1 MTKEPGFCSQ
11 LGTLLQK
18 NIIIRVRTKIL
29 LVTELL
35 WPLIF
40 FLFLLLIRHSTVV
53 IKQPQCTYEPKA
65 LPSAGWFSLFQSY
78 FCTLSNKCVNHSI
91 SDMDLGAPGK
101 NLPINNFIAN
111 IRLAFYNES
120 VLRETLSFFDDVED
134 VVNKFSMLDSFQGN
148 FNGVNIADFF
158 TKGDDMMIDLIL
170 HDKGLEYDAIES
182 LLNSTLTRKFFTDF
196 IEEFDKKFKILK
208 LQRDDLPLQVISIL
222 NKMFCTE
229 ELFSNYISIRSNSNI
244 SESNLEME
252 KLLQNFMC
260 KKFPIEIFYR
270 RNVMN
275 RTAYI
280 EITNLI
286 LGNMTG
292 LKINATEANSLYITT
307 SQFFEKMKSSELANN
322 ALALW
327 KHFLLHSATNSSLA
341 KNSTL
346 KNLDLASHMFCGGT
360 LSGMDNIFKI
370 QKKLE
375 QLREQMIRTDPR
387 YIDTMRQ
394 SGVQL
399 GDDPN
404 IVLPWNLYNQ
414 TVICDQFEHEIIED
428 KCWLWLQQYNLPH
441 DFTMQ
446 LFTLF
451 RGYILVAPSSPIVNR
466 VMSDMSDQLV
476 LIDYFCQSFLHWYD
490 NMEKYAEVFKESK
503 FFKVV
508 GNFARFFITFHETA
522 NIFQNYTY
530 GEAILKLFY
539 KLSENN
545 WQNET
550 ITYMREHLSHLHNMI
565 KCFRQDRFVLMKS
578 ENEVE
583 RAASCLTKTYQY
595 FLGIVFD
602 ELDNNSTALPKFTK
616 YKIRM
621 ASYLVDS
628 TSQIMDSLWNPRPR
642 DRPFI
647 DLKYL
652 YFGFSF
658 VQDIVDRI
666 IISFHTNKT
675 APRVG
680 MYAQQFPS
688 NCDLIDLFIKSIER
702 SFPMFMTLS
711 WMFSVAITLKNM
723 VEEKQYRLKEFM
735 KIMGLKTSAYWLS
748 CQANLAAAVGALI
761 YFALF
766 LPYPSVLPYLK
777 NMTFLQQCSLCL
789 IAQVA
794 FGWGCS
800 FIALYEEG
808 MQGLQWSTLFLP
820 LTADHRL
827 SFGFVL
833 IMLIFD
839 GILYLIFTWYIE
851 NVFPGAY
858 GIPKP
863 WLFFF
868 QQKYWSRQKS
878 TFPVACDGISSETVT
893 VIHES
898 SCNPVGVAVRHL
910 TKVYDNKK
918 ALSNLSVNFY
928 DSEITSVLGPNGAGK
943 TTMMSII
950 CGLFPSTSG
959 SVIIYGKDI
968 LSSISEIRQSLGFC
982 PQHNILFDN
991 LTVEEHLWFY
1001 AKLKGMPTAEL
1012 NEEIENFLLNTKL
1025 RYKRKEISKNLSGG
1039 MKRKLSISIA
1049 FIAGSKTVVL
1059 DEPTTGVDPY
1069 SRRSIWD
1076 MLLKFKKGRT
1086 IILSTH
1092 YFDEAEILGDRI
1104 AIISEGSLKCSGSA
1118 MFLKTYYG
1126 SGYYLTLIKNSLGK
1140 LHLEKAQPEEL
1151 IKFVSNYI
1159 PNAKLVRCSAQE
1171 VKFMLPSVNLLE
1183 LKSLVT
1189 ALDSELKNI
1198 GCSSY
1203 GLSESSLEE
1212 IFRHEITESVKTNN
1226 THKKQKLTMPSFK
1239 YLRER
1244 IRSML
1249 SSISKSTTTYNAQSK
1264 YFKAGN
1270 TEKIAV
1276 YIDECNDS
1284 FDRRQRQQLKSDVK
1298 RTSKSEIA
1306 CHENDMIKNSSPAL
1320 LVRRHFS
1327 ENYPITFYESIWRCI
1342 LLQAAALF
1350 RKRALNFFRDWRTIL
1365 SVILLPIFLITLALY
1380 LMSLRFSSS
1389 YFDKEYQPLIL
1400 DSDLYGTS
1408 NYLFFAYFHSNFV
1421 SFYFFELYLFSDSKQ
1436 QFLYPYI
1443 TQMERHG
1450 PGNICMNRFSLE
1462 NSISQCSP
1470 DISESDISWNISK
1483 LSYEN
1488 SSKCFCGK
1496 DNTYICSENAYSFQP
1511 PVLKSPF
1518 GSIVNMSTL
1527 NITEWLTMTEK
1538 TYRKKRYGGFSTGLP
1553 SVITVENSYTDLNET
1568 VQLLKERILKFFQ
1581 STNINMTILQNSGI
1595 HIPTF
1600 DTGVFINLMEDMIP
1614 QYNVKVWFNNQGWAA
1629 FPAYFSAFSNAY
1641 LRGNLPSDSDSDE
1654 YGIAVTNHP
1663 IKGYQKSSLTQEK
1676 KNSVAAELAMCV
1688 AILLAFCSVTAG
1700 FCLPVVEDQNSDS
1713 KHLQFISGM
1722 RPWVYWFVNFAFDM
1736 SVYIFTVTLTV
1747 IILIAFNE
1755 EPYVATSYAILF
1767 MFTIF
1772 IAFGLGML
1780 PIVYLLSQL
1789 FKSPSLAFVTVLI
1802 IGFFIGSITNVLTT
1816 AFEILGVE
1824 DENLHNLSMHMKN
1837 AFVIFPQYNL
1847 ARALSD
1853 IKITYHF
1860 YSSANRILDRHYFAD
1875 LISWQV
1881 SGKALFITVV
1891 EGFVSFMVLM
1901 ITEHCCYL
1909 FKNQQV
1915 YLHLL
1920 ICLECKK
1927 ELQFSESNKVS
1938 SLEDDD
1944 GNVTAEQRH
1953 ALKGACADNAIKV
1966 VNLSKVYHTCSSI
1979 ARKSQ
1984 VVVNDLNFEVLQGEC
1999 FGLLGHNGAGK
2010 TTTFKMITGKC
2021 SISQGCVYFA
2031 KTHAPRSN
2039 WKSITDIGYCPQ
2051 FDALDERLTG
2061 REILQ
2066 FYADIRSMCRK
2077 CKDAAVLHYIW
2088 RLGLNSHADRLIR
2101 TYSGGLKRRLST
2113 AISLIGNPRIILLDE
2128 PTASMDPESRRLI
2141 WDVILERINL
2151 GQSVLLTSNS
2161 MEECEILCNR
2171 VGIMSNGSFKCL
2183 DAIQE
2188 LKEKYGKGYVIA
2200 ISLKA
2205 GNEWQM
2211 DSMIQEL
2218 KDRLKL
2224 ASDHTKVSDIISC
2237 ISALKEIFCIDGCAL
2252 NQTSLDDVFVSLVEH
2267 VLHLQLSF
2275 VDGLYS
2281 SKLCTVFYLH
2291 GVCQTVEN
2299 VVVEKLLNSF
2309 SSQSVYEPKALSS
2322 AGIFSMFQSY
2332 FCTLPNK
2339 CLNYTT
2345 DDWDLGPVSRKL
2357 PINDFI
2363 SGFRKSMK
2371 KQIAFNKTIEILDY
2385 SKLLIDQFW
2394 SFSEYQNDFES
2405 VELMKLYNLTGASGA
2420 LRLLAITLGIENV
2433 NVSRHFFE
2441 DLLKSY
2447 SETFAV
2453 DKQEVVETF
2462 NKKSFKLLCEE
2473 SKAERYFLVNSNKT
2487 STTPRDVHKAL
2498 CLLSGFAD
2506 TKSTPNLDM
2515 FLIDHILN
2523 NLTGYEIGFQKFL
2536 YLANVLESYVQ
2547 ITKKFSF
2554 IPAGVDLVEQFL
2566 NYNAPT
2572 NLKNDSVMKRLD
2584 FLSHIFCGAELT
2596 GLDEILKSQK
2606 KLEQLREDMV
2616 RTDPRNIDARREQ
2629 LFSRKNENGLP
2640 WNLKN
2645 STVCSRYKHSDIGT
2659 REDKCW
2665 LWLQSY
2671 SLPHEFAAQLYT
2683 LFRGYIFVSPRS
2695 PVVEK
2700 IVEKM
2705 KSRLDVVAAFKDI
2718 LLSTFENLEIYRT
2731 KFESSKLSKA
2741 SKNFARLMKNINS
2754 IVNLFEND
2762 TRQDEKL
2769 KLIDFF
2775 SNELWRNASLENFNS
2790 SFLQTYNILKCFLCD
2805 RFVIVDS
2812 EKDLEQDGSCLTKT
2826 FHFFAG
2832 IVFPQLNSSSL
2843 TLPKYTKYKIRMSH
2857 YLVDKTAQI
2866 SDKIWNPRPRDRPFL
2881 DLRYLYFG
2889 FSFMQDYI
2897 DSIILSMHVN
2907 KSAAR
2912 FGIYAQQFPSNC
2924 HRIDTFIKAIERSM
2938 PMFMTLSWMFSV
2950 ALILKNIVHEKQ
2962 FRLKEFMKIMGLY
2975 NSAHWLAW
2983 FLQSFIMLLISSLM
2997 IVLVVSYGNVL
3008 KYTDMGCLLVFFVAY
3023 AFAIIPQCF
3032 LMSTMFNQA
3041 NVAAGLGTL
3050 LYFALFL
3057 PYPAMLP
3064 YAEYMT
3070 NTHLFFS
3077 CLIPQIAFGWG
3088 CSILAS
3094 FEEAK
3099 IGLKWSTF
3107 THSLSAMSYLNFF
3120 AMISMLL
3127 FDGAL
3132 FFVLTW
3138 YIENVYPG
3146 THGIPKPWHFF
3157 LMPSYWTG
3165 CKTDKENKSKVV
3177 YSALESK
3184 TQENCNLEVG
3194 VSVRNLT
3201 KIYGSGN
3208 KSKCSLNN
3216 LSVDFYANQIT
3227 AVLGPNGAGKTTM
3240 MSIMCG
3246 LFPPTSG
3253 NVLVYNQDIMSN
3265 LAEVRRSVGFCP
3277 QHNVLFDTLTVEEHL
3292 QFYASLKRLTGTEQK
3307 LQIQDLLKQ
3316 TKLMNKRNAYSKH
3329 LSGGMKRKLSIAIAF
3344 LGSSKTVIL
3353 DEPTAGVDPYSR
3365 RSIWDL
3371 LLKCKKDRT
3380 IILSTHFF
3388 DEAEL
3393 LGDRIAIIC
3402 AGKLKCCGSPVFLK
3416 QLYKSGCNLNLALSQ
3431 ADLKNN
3437 GNTTATL
3444 VDFVC
3449 GFVPDAKLVKCSPQ
3463 EIQFTFPTVDLLE
3476 LKSLI
3481 TELDAKLAN
3490 LKCSSYG
3497 LAEGGIEKIFLQEV
3511 ALSKE
3516 DEQLPS
3522 QQQGFSAQKSLSGK
3536 EEKLASKLSSDKTP
3550 EKKQSPHAV
3559 NGLNLEKENFFEDR
3573 FYHSSLPDSKKSAV
3587 TSEQCKTYFESIWLQ
3602 VDGFLK
3608 KRMLNLVRD
3617 WRACVAVQ
3625 HCYVFKIILPVF
3637 LVALALYLLSLRFS
3651 EVLFN
3656 LDYRPITVD
3665 ETVYGRNTY
3674 MFYSSVGNEHNS
3686 VNKYFQTIIE
3696 DIMKHGMGNR
3706 RKKQQR
3712 WLSNVKQNRTFSE
3725 PVTEMKKENLTK
3737 CFCDEDNTYF
3747 CPKNAYPF
3755 KPPERITS
3763 FGENLVDMTNL
3774 SIANW
3779 ILMTEKKYRMKRYGG
3794 ISLVTLPHEVTE
3806 ISATKTGKDWDR
3818 LYTHLMEFFES
3829 MGFNNTSLPVDGT
3842 PIPEWNMTRLETVLN
3857 QVTPKYNI
3865 KIWFNNQGWV
3875 ALPVYTNIFFNAH
3888 LRAALPEAENPDDY
3902 GIEVINHPIRNP
3914 LEVSVSDGSS
3924 VAAEMALSVSILI
3937 AFCSVTAGT
3946 CLFTVEDRSSE
3957 CKHLQFVSG
3966 MRRWLYWII
3975 NFIFDLII
3983 FMVAVGLLLV
3993 ILHFFNET
4001 PYIGSAHAILAT
4013 LAHLMAFGIGIIPI
4027 VYCISQLF
4035 KSSTL
4040 AYVSVMVAGFFI
4052 GSITNVLTTSFEI
4065 LGAEDEYLNYLS
4077 RMLKAYFVIFPQYN
4091 LARGFTD
4098 IKIMYHFYVS
4108 SGKPMGYEY
4117 YVDLLEWDILG
4128 KFIFA
4133 FISEGVLAFFILLI
4147 LEYHYELIEFWK
4159 SICINISIH
4168 KDCDESLE
4176 EVYSGNASSV
4186 ALKVTDLT
4194 KIYGNWFQNTNKQ
4207 FTAVNKLCFEV
4218 HRGECFGL
4226 LGHNGAGKTTTFK
4239 MITRRCSVTS
4249 GSVLFPA
4256 KKRDSMKY
4264 QSEIGYCPQ
4273 FDALDPRLTARETL
4287 LFYAKIKGIQKE
4299 FQNPVVNYF
4308 IHRLKIEA
4316 YADRLVG
4323 KYSGGIKRR
4332 LSTAIA
4338 LIGNPYI
4345 ILLDEPTAGMDAESR
4360 RFLWDV
4366 ILERVH
4372 CGHSVLFTS
4381 NSMEE
4386 CEVLCNRVGIMAH
4399 GKFKCL
4405 DTIHG
4410 LKEKYGHTYVLTIKL
4425 EAGSDMNT
4433 LKEEIEKMLPNSK
4446 VLEEHINL
4454 LKFQIP
4460 ATKDTVS
4467 RIIKC
4472 VAYLKGKFNIEG
4484 HSLMQTSLDDVFVA
4498 LAEEHVHFD

>member
-1 MTKEPGFCSQ
+1 MTKEPRFCTQ

-18 NIIIRVRTKIL
+18 NIIIRVRSKT
-29 LVTELL
+29 
-35 WPLIF
+35 F
-40 FLFLLLIRHSTVV
+40 HG
-53 IKQPQCTYEPKA
+53 TYEPKA

-101 NLPINNFIAN
+101 NLPINNFISN
-111 IRLAFYNES
+111 LRLTFYNEN
-120 VLRETLSFFDDVED
+120 VIQETLSFLDDVED
-134 VVNKFSMLDSFQGN
+134 IVNKFSMLDSFQDN

-158 TKGDDMMIDLIL
+158 TKGDDMMIDLVL
-170 HDKGLEYDAIES
+170 HDKGLEYDAIEI
-182 LLNSTLTRKFFTDF
+182 LLNSTLTRDFFTDF
-196 IEEFDKKFKILK
+196 IEEFYKKFQTLK
-208 LQRDDLPLQVISIL
+208 LQRDDLPLVVMNIL
-222 NKMFCTE
+222 NKMLCTGE
-229 ELFSNYISIRSNSNI
+229 SFSNYISIRSSFNI
-244 SESNLEME
+244 SESNLKME
-252 KLLQNFMC
+252 KLLQNFLC
-260 KKFPIEIFYR
+260 EKFPIEIFFQP
-270 RNVMN
+270 NVIN
-275 RTAYI
+275 RTARV

-292 LKINATEANSLYITT
+292 LKINTTEANSLFITT

-341 KNSTL
+341 NDSTF
-346 KNLDLASHMFCGGT
+346 KNLDLASHMFCGGK

-414 TVICDQFEHEIIED
+414 TVLCDHFEHEIIED

-466 VMSDMSDQLV
+466 VMSDMSNQLV

-490 NMEKYAEVFKESK
+490 NMEKYVDVFNESK

-508 GNFARFFITFHETA
+508 DNFARFFITLHETA

-539 KLSENN
+539 KLSENS
-545 WQNET
+545 WQNKT
-550 ITYMREHLSHLHNMI
+550 VTYMREHLSHLHNMI

-583 RAASCLTKTYQY
+583 RAASCLTKTYQF
-595 FLGIVFD
+595 FLGIIFD

-675 APRVG
+675 APKVG
-680 MYAQQFPS
+680 MYAQQFPT

-735 KIMGLKTSAYWLS
+735 KIMGLKTT
-748 CQANLAAAVGALI
+748 NLAASVGALI

-777 NMTFLQQCSLCL
+777 NMTVLQQCSLCL

-839 GILYLIFTWYIE
+839 GILYLMFTWYIE

-858 GIPKP
+858 GISKP

-878 TFPVACDGISSETVT
+878 TLPVACDEINSQTVT

-910 TKVYDNKK
+910 TKVYDNKKACKK

-968 LSSISEIRQSLGFC
+968 LSNVSEIRQSLGFC

-1012 NEEIENFLLNTKL
+1012 NEEIEKFLLNTKL

-1076 MLLKFKKGRT
+1076 MLLQFKKGRT

-1126 SGYYLTLIKNSLGK
+1126 SGYYLTLIKNSFGK
-1140 LHLEKAQPEEL
+1140 SHLQKTQPEEL
-1151 IKFVSNYI
+1151 IKFVSDYI

-1212 IFRHEITESVKTNN
+1212 IFRHEIKESLKANN
-1226 THKKQKLTMPSFK
+1226 TPRKQKLTMPSFK
-1239 YLRER
+1239 YLREG

-1249 SSISKSTTTYNAQSK
+1249 SSISKSTTTYNTQSK

-1276 YIDECNDS
+1276 YIDEYNDS
-1284 FDRRQRQQLKSDVK
+1284 FDRSQRQQFKSDVK
-1298 RTSKSEIA
+1298 RTSKYETA
-1306 CHENDMIKNSSPAL
+1306 CHENEMIKNSASTLP
-1320 LVRRHFS
+1320 VRGHFS
-1327 ENYPITFYESIWRCI
+1327 ENYKITFYESVWRCI
-1342 LLQAAALF
+1342 VLQAAALF

-1365 SVILLPIFLITLALY
+1365 SVILMPILLITLALY

-1389 YFDKEYQPLIL
+1389 YFEKEYQPLIL
-1400 DSDLYGTS
+1400 DSDLYGSS
-1408 NYLFFAYFHSNFV
+1408 NYLFFA
-1421 SFYFFELYLFSDSKQ
+1421 DSKQ

-1443 TQMERHG
+1443 TQMQRHG
-1450 PGNICMNRFSLE
+1450 PGNICMNRLSLK
-1462 NSISQCSP
+1462 NSESLCSP
-1470 DISESDISWNISK
+1470 DISESDISWNISN

-1511 PVLKSPF
+1511 QVVKSPF
-1518 GSIVNMSTL
+1518 SSIINMSTL

-1553 SVITVENSYTDLNET
+1553 SMITVENSYTDLNET
-1568 VQLLKERILKFFQ
+1568 VQLLKDRILKFFQ
-1581 STNINMTILQNSGI
+1581 STNINITILQNGDM

-1600 DTGVFINLMEDMIP
+1600 DTDVIIKLMEDVIP

-1629 FPAYFSAFSNAY
+1629 FPAYLSAFSNAY
-1641 LRGNLPSDSDSDE
+1641 LRGNLPSNFDADE
-1654 YGIAVTNHP
+1654 YGIAVINHP

-1700 FCLPVVEDQNSDS
+1700 FCLPLVEDQNSDS

-1755 EPYVATSYAILF
+1755 EPYVATSYAVLF

-1789 FKSPSLAFVTVLI
+1789 FKSASLAFVTILI

-1824 DENLHNLSMHMKN
+1824 DENLHNLSVHMKN

-1860 YSSANRILDRHYFAD
+1860 YSSASRILDQHYFAD

-1881 SGKALFITVV
+1881 SGKALFITLV
-1891 EGFVSFMVLM
+1891 EGFVSIMVLM

-1909 FKNQQV
+1909 
-1915 YLHLL
+1915 
-1920 ICLECKK
+1920 K
-1927 ELQFSESNKVS
+1927 EVEFSESNKVS
-1938 SLEDDD
+1938 SSEDDD
-1944 GNVTAEQRH
+1944 ENVTAEQRH
-1953 ALKGACADNAIKV
+1953 ALKGACADNALKV

-2021 SISQGCVYFA
+2021 SISQGC
-2031 KTHAPRSN
+2031 
-2039 WKSITDIGYCPQ
+2039 
-2051 FDALDERLTG
+2051 
-2061 REILQ
+2061 
-2066 FYADIRSMCRK
+2066 
-2077 CKDAAVLHYIW
+2077 AVLHYIW
-2088 RLGLNSHADRLIR
+2088 RLGLNSHADCLIR

-2188 LKEKYGKGYVIA
+2188 LKEKYGKGYIIA
-2200 ISLKA
+2200 LSLKA

-2218 KDRLKL
+2218 KDRLKIAVLTERHVNML

-2252 NQTSLDDVFVSLVEH
+2252 NQTSLDDCVTLAVAICGRFIK
-2267 VLHLQLSF
+2267 F
-2275 VDGLYS
+2275 RG
-2281 SKLCTVFYLH
+2281 
-2291 GVCQTVEN
+2291 
-2299 VVVEKLLNSF
+2299 
-2309 SSQSVYEPKALSS
+2309 VYEPKALSS

-2339 CLNYTT
+2339 CLNHIT

-2385 SKLLIDQFW
+2385 SKMLIDQFW

-2405 VELMKLYNLTGASGA
+2405 VELMKLYNWTGTSGAS
-2420 LRLLAITLGIENV
+2420 RLLAIALGIKHV

-2447 SETFAV
+2447 CKTFAV
-2453 DKQEVVETF
+2453 DKQAVVETF
-2462 NKKSFKLLCEE
+2462 NKNSFKLLCEE

-2498 CLLSGFAD
+2498 CMVSSFAD
-2506 TKSTPNLDM
+2506 SKSTPNLDM
-2515 FLIDHILN
+2515 LLIDRIFN
-2523 NLTGYEIGFQKFL
+2523 NLTGFEIGFEKFL
-2536 YLANVLESYVQ
+2536 YLANVVESYVQ
-2547 ITKKFSF
+2547 AAKEFPF
-2554 IPAGVDLVEQFL
+2554 IPAGVDLVEQLL
-2566 NYNAPT
+2566 NYNAST
-2572 NLKNDSVMKRLD
+2572 NLKNDSVMERLD

-2629 LFSRKNENGLP
+2629 LFSRRNENGLP

-2645 STVCSRYKHSDIGT
+2645 STVCSRYKHNDI
-2659 REDKCW
+2659 EDKCW

-2683 LFRGYIFVSPRS
+2683 LFRGYILVSPRS

-2700 IVEKM
+2700 VVENM

-2731 KFESSKLSKA
+2731 KFESSKLSIA

-2762 TRQDEKL
+2762 TRHYEKL

-2775 SNELWRNASLENFNS
+2775 SNELWRNASLENFNN
-2790 SFLQTYNILKCFLCD
+2790 SFSQTYNILKCFLCD

-2907 KSAAR
+2907 KSATR
-2912 FGIYAQQFPSNC
+2912 FGIFAQQFPSNC

-2983 FLQSFIMLLISSLM
+2983 FMQSFIMLLISSLM

-3008 KYTDMGCLLVFFVAY
+3008 KYTDMAY
-3023 AFAIIPQCF
+3023 SFAIIPQCF

-3070 NTHLFFS
+3070 N

-3120 AMISMLL
+3120 AMILMLL

-3132 FFVLTW
+3132 CFVLTW
-3138 YIENVYPG
+3138 YIENIYPG
-3146 THGIPKPWHFF
+3146 AHGIPKPWHFF

-3165 CKTDKENKSKVV
+3165 SNTDKENKSKVV

-3184 TQENCNLEVG
+3184 TQEHCNLEVG

-3208 KSKCSLNN
+3208 KRKCSLNN

-3227 AVLGPNGAGKTTM
+3227 SVLGPNGAGKTTM

-3265 LAEVRRSVGFCP
+3265 LTEVRRSVGFCP

-3292 QFYASLKRLTGTEQK
+3292 QFYASLKRLNGTEQK
-3307 LQIQDLLKQ
+3307 LQIEDLLKQ

-3344 LGSSKTVIL
+3344 IGSSKTVIL

-3402 AGKLKCCGSPVFLK
+3402 AGKLKCCGSAVFLK

-3431 ADLKNN
+3431 ADLQND
-3437 GNTTATL
+3437 GNTTAAL

-3463 EIQFTFPTVDLLE
+3463 EIQFTFPTVNLLE

-3481 TELDAKLAN
+3481 TELDAKLAS

-3516 DEQLPS
+3516 DQQLQS
-3522 QQQGFSAQKSLSGK
+3522 QQQAFSGQKSLLEK
-3536 EEKLASKLSSDKTP
+3536 EQKLASKLSSNETP
-3550 EKKQSPHAV
+3550 ENKQSPDAV
-3559 NGLNLEKENFFEDR
+3559 KGLDLEKENSVEDS
-3573 FYHSSLPDSKKSAV
+3573 FYHPSLRDSKKSAV

-3608 KRMLNLVRD
+3608 KRMLNFVRD
-3617 WRACVAVQ
+3617 WRV
-3625 HCYVFKIILPVF
+3625 ILPVF

-3656 LDYRPITVD
+3656 LDYRPIAVD
-3665 ETVYGRNTY
+3665 ETIYGHNTY
-3674 MFYSSVGNEHNS
+3674 MFYSHYWGYNEAWYGESTHS
-3686 VNKYFQTIIE
+3686 E
-3696 DIMKHGMGNR
+3696 
-3706 RKKQQR
+3706 
-3712 WLSNVKQNRTFSE
+3712 VKQNWTFSE
-3725 PVTEMKKENLTK
+3725 PVAEMKKENLTK
-3737 CFCDEDNTYF
+3737 CFCGEDNTYF

-3755 KPPERITS
+3755 KPPERVTS
-3763 FGENLVDMTNL
+3763 FGEKLVDMTNL

-3794 ISLVTLPHEVTE
+3794 ISLVTLPHKVTE
-3806 ISATKTGKDWDR
+3806 ISTTKTGKDWDR
-3818 LYTHLMEFFES
+3818 LYTRLMEFFEFV
-3829 MGFNNTSLPVDGT
+3829 GFNNASLPIDGT
-3842 PIPEWNMTRLETVLN
+3842 PLPEWNMTRLENVLN
-3857 QVTPKYNI
+3857 QVAPKYNI

-3888 LRAALPEAENPDDY
+3888 LRASLPEAENPDDY

-3914 LEVSVSDGSS
+3914 LEVSMSEGFMHYVFTQ
-3924 VAAEMALSVSILI
+3924 ILRY
-3937 AFCSVTAGT
+3937 S
-3946 CLFTVEDRSSE
+3946 
-3957 CKHLQFVSG
+3957 
-3966 MRRWLYWII
+3966 Y
-3975 NFIFDLII
+3975 
-3983 FMVAVGLLLV
+3983 AVLDCASMKAH
-3993 ILHFFNET
+3993 ILHFQTCLDQLPSFWNR
-4001 PYIGSAHAILAT
+4001 
-4013 LAHLMAFGIGIIPI
+4013 GIG
-4027 VYCISQLF
+4027 
-4035 KSSTL
+4035 
-4040 AYVSVMVAGFFI
+4040 A
-4052 GSITNVLTTSFEI
+4052 
-4065 LGAEDEYLNYLS
+4065 
-4077 RMLKAYFVIFPQYN
+4077 
-4091 LARGFTD
+4091 
-4098 IKIMYHFYVS
+4098 
-4108 SGKPMGYEY
+4108 
-4117 YVDLLEWDILG
+4117 
-4128 KFIFA
+4128 
-4133 FISEGVLAFFILLI
+4133 
-4147 LEYHYELIEFWK
+4147 
-4159 SICINISIH
+4159 
-4168 KDCDESLE
+4168 
-4176 EVYSGNASSV
+4176 
-4186 ALKVTDLT
+4186 
-4194 KIYGNWFQNTNKQ
+4194 
-4207 FTAVNKLCFEV
+4207 
-4218 HRGECFGL
+4218 
-4226 LGHNGAGKTTTFK
+4226 
-4239 MITRRCSVTS
+4239 
-4249 GSVLFPA
+4249 
-4256 KKRDSMKY
+4256 
-4264 QSEIGYCPQ
+4264 
-4273 FDALDPRLTARETL
+4273 
-4287 LFYAKIKGIQKE
+4287 
-4299 FQNPVVNYF
+4299 
-4308 IHRLKIEA
+4308 
-4316 YADRLVG
+4316 
-4323 KYSGGIKRR
+4323 
-4332 LSTAIA
+4332 
-4338 LIGNPYI
+4338 
-4345 ILLDEPTAGMDAESR
+4345 
-4360 RFLWDV
+4360 
-4366 ILERVH
+4366 
-4372 CGHSVLFTS
+4372 
-4381 NSMEE
+4381 
-4386 CEVLCNRVGIMAH
+4386 AH
-4399 GKFKCL
+4399 
-4405 DTIHG
+4405 
-4410 LKEKYGHTYVLTIKL
+4410 
-4425 EAGSDMNT
+4425 
-4433 LKEEIEKMLPNSK
+4433 
-4446 VLEEHINL
+4446 
-4454 LKFQIP
+4454 
-4460 ATKDTVS
+4460 
-4467 RIIKC
+4467 
-4472 VAYLKGKFNIEG
+4472 
-4484 HSLMQTSLDDVFVA
+4484 
-4498 LAEEHVHFD
+4498 

>member
-1 MTKEPGFCSQ
+1 MTKEPRFCSQ

-78 FCTLSNKCVNHSI
+78 FCTLSNKCVNYSI

-101 NLPINNFIAN
+101 NLPINNFITN
-111 IRLAFYNES
+111 LRLTFYNET
-120 VLRETLSFFDDVED
+120 VLQNTLSFLDDVED
-134 VVNKFSMLDSFQGN
+134 IVNKFSMLDSFQDN

-158 TKGDDMMIDLIL
+158 TKGDDMMIDLVL
-170 HDKGLEYDAIES
+170 HDKGLEYDAIEI
-182 LLNSTLTRKFFTDF
+182 LLNSTLTRDFFTDF
-196 IEEFDKKFKILK
+196 IEEFYKKFKTLK
-208 LQRDDLPLQVISIL
+208 LQRDDLPLVVMNIL
-222 NKMFCTE
+222 NKMLCTE
-229 ELFSNYISIRSNSNI
+229 GSFSNYISIRSNFTI
-244 SESNLEME
+244 SESNLKME
-252 KLLQNFMC
+252 KLLQNFLC
-260 KKFPIEIFYR
+260 EKFPIEIFLQP
-270 RNVMN
+270 NVIN
-275 RTAYI
+275 RTAQV

-292 LKINATEANSLYITT
+292 LKINTTEANSLFITT

-322 ALALW
+322 VLALW

-341 KNSTL
+341 NDSTF
-346 KNLDLASHMFCGGT
+346 KNLDLASHMFCGGK

-399 GDDPN
+399 GDDLN

-414 TVICDQFEHEIIED
+414 TVICDHFEHEIIED

-466 VMSDMSDQLV
+466 VMSDMSNQLAM
-476 LIDYFCQSFLHWYD
+476 IDYFCQSFLHWYD
-490 NMEKYAEVFKESK
+490 NMEKYVDVFNESK

-508 GNFARFFITFHETA
+508 DNFARFFITLHETA

-545 WQNET
+545 WQNKT
-550 ITYMREHLSHLHNMI
+550 VAYLREHLSHLHNMI
-565 KCFRQDRFVLMKS
+565 KCFRQDRFLLMKS

-583 RAASCLTKTYQY
+583 RAASCLTKTYQF
-595 FLGIVFD
+595 FLGIIFD
-602 ELDNNSTALPKFTK
+602 ELANSSTALPKFTK

-675 APRVG
+675 AKKVG
-680 MYAQQFPS
+680 MYAQQFPT

-748 CQANLAAAVGALI
+748 WFIQTFVMLLLSACLIVITQGNILQYTDASCLFLFLAAYAFSIVSQCFFISTLFSQANLAASVGALI

-878 TFPVACDGISSETVT
+878 ALPVACDEINSQTVT

-910 TKVYDNKK
+910 TKVYDNKKACKK

-968 LSSISEIRQSLGFC
+968 LSNVSEIRQSLGFC

-1012 NEEIENFLLNTKL
+1012 NEEIEKFLLNTKL

-1076 MLLKFKKGRT
+1076 MLLQFKKGRT

-1126 SGYYLTLIKNSLGK
+1126 SGYYLTLIKNSFGK
-1140 LHLEKAQPEEL
+1140 SHLQKSQPEEL
-1151 IKFVSNYI
+1151 IKFVSDYI

-1183 LKSLVT
+1183 LKPLVT
-1189 ALDSELKNI
+1189 ALDLELKNI

-1212 IFRHEITESVKTNN
+1212 IFRHEIKESVKANN
-1226 THKKQKLTMPSFK
+1226 TPKQQKLTMPSFK

-1249 SSISKSTTTYNAQSK
+1249 SSISKSTTTYNTQSK

-1276 YIDECNDS
+1276 YIDEYNDS
-1284 FDRRQRQQLKSDVK
+1284 FDRSKRQQFKSDVK
-1298 RTSKSEIA
+1298 RTSKYETA
-1306 CHENDMIKNSSPAL
+1306 CHENETIKNSAPAL
-1320 LVRRHFS
+1320 PASGYFS
-1327 ENYPITFYESIWRCI
+1327 ENCSITFYESVWRCI
-1342 LLQAAALF
+1342 VLQAAALF

-1365 SVILLPIFLITLALY
+1365 SVILLPILLITLALY

-1389 YFDKEYQPLIL
+1389 YFEKEYQPLII
-1400 DSDLYGTS
+1400 DSDLYGSS
-1408 NYLFFAYFHSNFV
+1408 NYLFFA
-1421 SFYFFELYLFSDSKQ
+1421 DSKQ
-1436 QFLYPYI
+1436 QFLHPYI
-1443 TQMERHG
+1443 TQMQRHG
-1450 PGNICMNRFSLE
+1450 PGNICMDRLSLK
-1462 NSISQCSP
+1462 NSELQCTP
-1470 DISESDISWNISK
+1470 DTSEPDISWNISN

-1511 PVLKSPF
+1511 QVVKSSF
-1518 GSIVNMSTL
+1518 SLIVNMSTL

-1553 SVITVENSYTDLNET
+1553 SVMTVENSYTDLNET
-1568 VQLLKERILKFFQ
+1568 AQLLKGRILKFFQ
-1581 STNINMTILQNSGI
+1581 STNINITILQNSGI

-1600 DTGVFINLMEDMIP
+1600 DTDVFIKLMEDVIP

-1629 FPAYFSAFSNAY
+1629 FPAYLSAFSNAY
-1641 LRGNLPSDSDSDE
+1641 LRGNLPSDFDADE
-1654 YGIAVTNHP
+1654 YGISVINHP

-1700 FCLPVVEDQNSDS
+1700 FCLPLVEDQNSDS

-1736 SVYIFTVTLTV
+1736 SVYIFTVILTV

-1755 EPYVATSYAILF
+1755 EPYVATSYAVLF

-1789 FKSPSLAFVTVLI
+1789 FKSASLAFVTVLI
-1802 IGFFIGSITNVLTT
+1802 IGFFIGSITN
-1816 AFEILGVE
+1816 
-1824 DENLHNLSMHMKN
+1824 NLHNLSVHMKN

-1860 YSSANRILDRHYFAD
+1860 YSSANRILDQHYFAD

-1881 SGKALFITVV
+1881 SGKALFITLV
-1891 EGFVSFMVLM
+1891 EGFVSIMVLM

-1915 YLHLL
+1915 YLP
-1920 ICLECKK
+1920 ICFQYKNEAEFL
-1927 ELQFSESNKVS
+1927 ESNKVS
-1938 SLEDDD
+1938 SSEDDD
-1944 GNVTAEQRH
+1944 ENGTAEQRH
-1953 ALKGACADNAIKV
+1953 ALKGACADNALKV
-1966 VNLSKVYHTCSSI
+1966 VNLSKVYHNCSSI
-1979 ARKSQ
+1979 ACKSQ

-2021 SISQGCVYFA
+2021 SISQGCVQFA
-2031 KTHAPRSN
+2031 KPHTPRSN
-2039 WKSITDIGYCPQ
+2039 CRSITDIGYCPQ
-2051 FDALDERLTG
+2051 FDALDDRLTG

-2088 RLGLNSHADRLIR
+2088 RLGLNSHADCLIK

-2188 LKEKYGKGYVIA
+2188 LKEKYGKGYIIA
-2200 ISLKA
+2200 LSLKA

-2218 KDRLKL
+2218 KDRLKTAVLTERHVNIL

-2267 VLHLQLSF
+2267 YDARRDDDCDSVLPAWS
-2275 VDGLYS
+2275 
-2281 SKLCTVFYLH
+2281 
-2291 GVCQTVEN
+2291 
-2299 VVVEKLLNSF
+2299 LLDNLKR
-2309 SSQSVYEPKALSS
+2309 VYEPKALSS

-2339 CLNYTT
+2339 CLNHIT

-2363 SGFRKSMK
+2363 SGFRKSTK

-2385 SKLLIDQFW
+2385 SKILIDQFW
-2394 SFSEYQNDFES
+2394 SFSEYQNDFVS
-2405 VELMKLYNLTGASGA
+2405 VELMKLYNWTGTSAAS
-2420 LRLLAITLGIENV
+2420 RLLAVALGIKDV

-2447 SETFAV
+2447 CNTFAV
-2453 DKQEVVETF
+2453 DKQAVVETF
-2462 NKKSFKLLCEE
+2462 NEKSFKLLCEE

-2487 STTPRDVHKAL
+2487 KTAPKDVHKAL
-2498 CLLSGFAD
+2498 CMVSSFAD
-2506 TKSTPNLDM
+2506 RKSTPNLDM
-2515 FLIDHILN
+2515 LLIDHIFN
-2523 NLTGYEIGFQKFL
+2523 NLTGFEIGFQKFL
-2536 YLANVLESYVQ
+2536 YLANVVESYVQ
-2547 ITKKFSF
+2547 AAKEFPF
-2554 IPAGVDLVEQFL
+2554 IPAGVDLVEQLL
-2566 NYNAPT
+2566 NYNAST
-2572 NLKNDSVMKRLD
+2572 SLKNDSVMERLD
-2584 FLSHIFCGAELT
+2584 FLSHIFCGAKLT

-2645 STVCSRYKHSDIGT
+2645 STVCSRYKHSDI
-2659 REDKCW
+2659 EDKCW

-2683 LFRGYIFVSPRS
+2683 LFRGYILVSPRS

-2700 IVEKM
+2700 VVEKM

-2731 KFESSKLSKA
+2731 KFESSKLSIA

-2762 TRQDEKL
+2762 TRQYEKL

-2790 SFLQTYNILKCFLCD
+2790 SFSQTYNILKCFLCD

-2907 KSAAR
+2907 KSATR
-2912 FGIYAQQFPSNC
+2912 FGIFAQQFPSNC

-2975 NSAHWLAW
+2975 DSTHWLAW
-2983 FLQSFIMLLISSLM
+2983 FMQSFIMLLISSIM
-2997 IVLVVSYGNVL
+2997 IILVVSYGNVL
-3008 KYTDMGCLLVFFVAY
+3008 KYTDMGCLLVFLVAY
-3023 AFAIIPQCF
+3023 SFAIIPQCF

-3070 NTHLFFS
+3070 NVHLFLS

-3099 IGLKWSTF
+3099 IG
-3107 THSLSAMSYLNFF
+3107 A
-3120 AMISMLL
+3120 
-3127 FDGAL
+3127 
-3132 FFVLTW
+3132 
-3138 YIENVYPG
+3138 
-3146 THGIPKPWHFF
+3146 HGIPKPWHFF

-3165 CKTDKENKSKVV
+3165 SNTDKENKSKVV
-3177 YSALESK
+3177 HSTLESK
-3184 TQENCNLEVG
+3184 TQEHCNLEVG

-3208 KSKCSLNN
+3208 KRKCSLNN

-3227 AVLGPNGAGKTTM
+3227 SVLGPNGAGKTTM
-3240 MSIMCG
+3240 MSVMCG

-3253 NVLVYNQDIMSN
+3253 NVLIYNQDIMSN
-3265 LAEVRRSVGFCP
+3265 LTEVRRSVGFCP

-3292 QFYASLKRLTGTEQK
+3292 QFYSSLKRLSGIEQK
-3307 LQIQDLLKQ
+3307 LQIEDLLKQ

-3344 LGSSKTVIL
+3344 IGSSKTVIL

-3416 QLYKSGCNLNLALSQ
+3416 QLYKSGCILNLALSQ
-3431 ADLKNN
+3431 ADLQNN

-3463 EIQFTFPTVDLLE
+3463 EIQFTFPAVDLLE

-3481 TELDAKLAN
+3481 TELDAKLAS

-3511 ALSKE
+3511 ALSK
-3516 DEQLPS
+3516 DDQQLQG
-3522 QQQGFSAQKSLSGK
+3522 QQQTFSGQKSLSEK
-3536 EEKLASKLSSDKTP
+3536 EQKLASKLSSNETP
-3550 EKKQSPHAV
+3550 ENKQSPHAV
-3559 NGLNLEKENFFEDR
+3559 NGLHFEKENFVENR
-3573 FYHSSLPDSKKSAV
+3573 FYHSSLRDSKKSSV
-3587 TSEQCKTYFESIWLQ
+3587 TSEQCQTYFESIWLQ

-3608 KRMLNLVRD
+3608 KRMLNFVRD
-3617 WRACVAVQ
+3617 WRVCVAV
-3625 HCYVFKIILPVF
+3625 VILPVF
-3637 LVALALYLLSLRFS
+3637 LIALALYLLSLRFS

-3656 LDYRPITVD
+3656 LDYQPIAVD
-3665 ETVYGRNTY
+3665 ETIYGHNTY
-3674 MFYSSVGNEHNS
+3674 MFYSSVGNDKSS
-3686 VNKYFQTIIE
+3686 VNKYFQAIIE

-3706 RKKQQR
+3706 RKKQPR
-3712 WLSNVKQNRTFSE
+3712 LHSEVKQNWTFSE
-3725 PVTEMKKENLTK
+3725 PVREMKKENLTK
-3737 CFCDEDNTYF
+3737 CFCGEDNTYI

-3755 KPPERITS
+3755 KPPERVTS
-3763 FGENLVDMTNL
+3763 FGEKLVDMTNL

-3779 ILMTEKKYRMKRYGG
+3779 ILMTEKNYRMKRYGG
-3794 ISLVTLPHEVTE
+3794 ISLVTLPHKVTE

-3818 LYTHLMEFFES
+3818 LYTRLMEFFEFV
-3829 MGFNNTSLPVDGT
+3829 GFNNASLPVDGT
-3842 PIPEWNMTRLETVLN
+3842 PLPEWNMTRLENVLN

-3888 LRAALPEAENPDDY
+3888 LRASLPEAENPDDY

-3914 LEVSVSDGSS
+3914 LEVSMSEGSS

-3937 AFCSVTAGT
+3937 AFCSVTAGV
-3946 CLFTVEDRSSE
+3946 CLFIVEDRSSE

-3966 MRRWLYWII
+3966 MRRWLYWIL

-3983 FMVAVGLLLV
+3983 FVIAVGLLLV
-3993 ILHFFNET
+3993 ILHFYNET

-4013 LAHLMAFGIGIIPI
+4013 VAHLMAFGIGIIPI
-4027 VYCISQLF
+4027 VYCVSQLF

-4077 RMLKAYFVIFPQYN
+4077 KMLKAYFVIFPQYN

-4098 IKIMYHFYVS
+4098 IKIMYHFYVA
-4108 SGKPMGYEY
+4108 SGKPLGYEY
-4117 YVDLLEWDILG
+4117 YADLLEWDILG

-4133 FISEGVLAFFILLI
+4133 LIAEGVIAFLILLI
-4147 LEYHYELIEFWK
+4147 LEYHYELTEFWK
-4159 SICINISIH
+4159 SSCIKIH
-4168 KDCDESLE
+4168 IDKDCDESLQE
-4176 EVYSGNASSV
+4176 
-4186 ALKVTDLT
+4186 L
-4194 KIYGNWFQNTNKQ
+4194 YGNWFQNINKR

-4249 GSVLFPA
+4249 GSILFPA
-4256 KKRDSMKY
+4256 KKRDNMKY

-4299 FQNPVVNYF
+4299 FQNPTVDYF

-4332 LSTAIA
+4332 LSTAVA

-4410 LKEKYGHTYVLTIKL
+4410 LKEKYGRTYVLTIKL

-4433 LKEEIEKMLPNSK
+4433 LKEEVEKMLPNSN
-4446 VLEEHINL
+4446 VFEEHINL

-4460 ATKDTVS
+4460 ATKDAIS
-4467 RIIKC
+4467 KIINC
-4472 VAYLKGKFNIEG
+4472 VVYLKGKFNVEG
-4484 HSLMQTSLDDVFVA
+4484 HSLTQTSLDDVFVA

>member
-1 MTKEPGFCSQ
+1 MTKEPRFCTQ

-18 NIIIRVRTKIL
+18 NIIIRVRSKT
-29 LVTELL
+29 
-35 WPLIF
+35 F
-40 FLFLLLIRHSTVV
+40 HG
-53 IKQPQCTYEPKA
+53 TYEPKA

-101 NLPINNFIAN
+101 NLPINNFISN
-111 IRLAFYNES
+111 LRLTFYNEN
-120 VLRETLSFFDDVED
+120 VIQETLSFLDDVED
-134 VVNKFSMLDSFQGN
+134 IVNKFSMLDSFQDN

-158 TKGDDMMIDLIL
+158 TKGDDMMIDLVL
-170 HDKGLEYDAIES
+170 HDKGLEYDAIEI
-182 LLNSTLTRKFFTDF
+182 LLNSTLTRDFFTDF
-196 IEEFDKKFKILK
+196 IEEFYKKFQTLK
-208 LQRDDLPLQVISIL
+208 LQRDDLPLVVMNIL
-222 NKMFCTE
+222 NKMLCTGE
-229 ELFSNYISIRSNSNI
+229 SFSNYISIRSSFNI
-244 SESNLEME
+244 SESNLKME
-252 KLLQNFMC
+252 KLLQNFLC
-260 KKFPIEIFYR
+260 EKFPIEIFFQP
-270 RNVMN
+270 NVIN
-275 RTAYI
+275 RTARV

-292 LKINATEANSLYITT
+292 LKINTTEANSLFITT

-341 KNSTL
+341 NDSTF
-346 KNLDLASHMFCGGT
+346 KNLDLASHMFCGGK

-414 TVICDQFEHEIIED
+414 TVLCDHFEHEIIED

-466 VMSDMSDQLV
+466 VMSDMSNQLV

-490 NMEKYAEVFKESK
+490 NMEKYVDVFNESK

-508 GNFARFFITFHETA
+508 DNFARFFITLHETA

-539 KLSENN
+539 KLSENS
-545 WQNET
+545 WQNKT
-550 ITYMREHLSHLHNMI
+550 VTYMREHLSHLHNMI

-583 RAASCLTKTYQY
+583 RAASCLTKTYQF
-595 FLGIVFD
+595 FLGIIFD

-675 APRVG
+675 APKVG
-680 MYAQQFPS
+680 MYAQQFPT

-735 KIMGLKTSAYWLS
+735 KIMGLKTT
-748 CQANLAAAVGALI
+748 NLAASVGALI

-777 NMTFLQQCSLCL
+777 NMTVLQQCSLCL

-839 GILYLIFTWYIE
+839 GILYLMFTWYIE

-858 GIPKP
+858 GISKP

-878 TFPVACDGISSETVT
+878 TLPVACDEINSQTVT

-910 TKVYDNKK
+910 TKVYDNKKACKK

-968 LSSISEIRQSLGFC
+968 LSNVSEIRQSLGFC

-1012 NEEIENFLLNTKL
+1012 NEEIEKFLLNTKL

-1076 MLLKFKKGRT
+1076 MLLQFKKGRT

-1126 SGYYLTLIKNSLGK
+1126 SGYYLTLIKNSFGK
-1140 LHLEKAQPEEL
+1140 SHLQKTQPEEL
-1151 IKFVSNYI
+1151 IKFVSDYI

-1212 IFRHEITESVKTNN
+1212 IFRHEIKESLKANN
-1226 THKKQKLTMPSFK
+1226 TPRKQKLTMPSFK
-1239 YLRER
+1239 YLREG

-1249 SSISKSTTTYNAQSK
+1249 SSISKSTTTYNTQSK

-1276 YIDECNDS
+1276 YIDEYNDS
-1284 FDRRQRQQLKSDVK
+1284 FDRSQRQQFKSDVK
-1298 RTSKSEIA
+1298 RTSKYETA
-1306 CHENDMIKNSSPAL
+1306 CHENEMIKNSASTLP
-1320 LVRRHFS
+1320 VRGHFS
-1327 ENYPITFYESIWRCI
+1327 ENYKITFYESVWRCI
-1342 LLQAAALF
+1342 VLQAAALF

-1365 SVILLPIFLITLALY
+1365 SVILMPILLITLALY

-1389 YFDKEYQPLIL
+1389 YFEKEYQPLIL
-1400 DSDLYGTS
+1400 DSDLYGSS
-1408 NYLFFAYFHSNFV
+1408 NYLFFA
-1421 SFYFFELYLFSDSKQ
+1421 DSKQ

-1443 TQMERHG
+1443 TQMQRHG
-1450 PGNICMNRFSLE
+1450 PGNICMNRLSLK
-1462 NSISQCSP
+1462 NSESLCSP
-1470 DISESDISWNISK
+1470 DISESDISWNISN

-1511 PVLKSPF
+1511 QVVKSPF
-1518 GSIVNMSTL
+1518 SSIINMSTL

-1553 SVITVENSYTDLNET
+1553 SMITVENSYTDLNET
-1568 VQLLKERILKFFQ
+1568 VQLLKDRILKFFQ
-1581 STNINMTILQNSGI
+1581 STNINITILQNGDM

-1600 DTGVFINLMEDMIP
+1600 DTDVIIKLMEDVIP

-1629 FPAYFSAFSNAY
+1629 FPAYLSAFSNAY
-1641 LRGNLPSDSDSDE
+1641 LRGNLPSNFDADE
-1654 YGIAVTNHP
+1654 YGIAVINHP

-1700 FCLPVVEDQNSDS
+1700 FCLPLVEDQNSDS

-1755 EPYVATSYAILF
+1755 EPYVATSYAVLF

-1789 FKSPSLAFVTVLI
+1789 FKSASLAFVTILI

-1824 DENLHNLSMHMKN
+1824 DENLHNLSVHMKN

-1860 YSSANRILDRHYFAD
+1860 YSSASRILDQHYFAD

-1881 SGKALFITVV
+1881 SGKALFITLV
-1891 EGFVSFMVLM
+1891 EGFVSIMVLM

-1909 FKNQQV
+1909 
-1915 YLHLL
+1915 
-1920 ICLECKK
+1920 K
-1927 ELQFSESNKVS
+1927 EVEFSESNKVS
-1938 SLEDDD
+1938 SSEDDD
-1944 GNVTAEQRH
+1944 ENVTAEQRH
-1953 ALKGACADNAIKV
+1953 ALKGACADNALKV

-1984 VVVNDLNFEVLQGEC
+1984 VVVNDLNFEVLQAY
-1999 FGLLGHNGAGK
+1999 HK
-2010 TTTFKMITGKC
+2010 D
-2021 SISQGCVYFA
+2021 V
-2031 KTHAPRSN
+2031 APRSN
-2039 WKSITDIGYCPQ
+2039 CRSITDIGYCPQ

-2088 RLGLNSHADRLIR
+2088 RLGLNSHADCLIR

-2188 LKEKYGKGYVIA
+2188 LKEKYGKGYIIA
-2200 ISLKA
+2200 LSLKA

-2218 KDRLKL
+2218 KDRLKIAVLTERHVNML

-2252 NQTSLDDVFVSLVEH
+2252 NQTSLDDCVTLAVAICGRFIK
-2267 VLHLQLSF
+2267 F
-2275 VDGLYS
+2275 RG
-2281 SKLCTVFYLH
+2281 
-2291 GVCQTVEN
+2291 
-2299 VVVEKLLNSF
+2299 
-2309 SSQSVYEPKALSS
+2309 VYEPKALSS

-2339 CLNYTT
+2339 CLNHIT

-2385 SKLLIDQFW
+2385 SKMLIDQFW

-2405 VELMKLYNLTGASGA
+2405 VELMKLYNWTGTSGAS
-2420 LRLLAITLGIENV
+2420 RLLAIALGIKHV

-2447 SETFAV
+2447 CKTFAV
-2453 DKQEVVETF
+2453 DKQAVVETF
-2462 NKKSFKLLCEE
+2462 NKNSFKLLCEE

-2498 CLLSGFAD
+2498 CMVSSFAD
-2506 TKSTPNLDM
+2506 SKSTPNLDM
-2515 FLIDHILN
+2515 LLIDRIFN
-2523 NLTGYEIGFQKFL
+2523 NLTGFEIGFEKFL
-2536 YLANVLESYVQ
+2536 YLANVVESYVQ
-2547 ITKKFSF
+2547 AAKEFPF
-2554 IPAGVDLVEQFL
+2554 IPAGVDLVEQLL
-2566 NYNAPT
+2566 NYNAST
-2572 NLKNDSVMKRLD
+2572 NLKNDSVMERLD

-2629 LFSRKNENGLP
+2629 LFSRRNENGLP

-2645 STVCSRYKHSDIGT
+2645 STVCSRYKHNDI
-2659 REDKCW
+2659 EDKCW

-2683 LFRGYIFVSPRS
+2683 LFRGYILVSPRS

-2700 IVEKM
+2700 VVENM

-2731 KFESSKLSKA
+2731 KFESSKLSIA

-2762 TRQDEKL
+2762 TRHYEKL

-2775 SNELWRNASLENFNS
+2775 SNELWRNASLENFNN
-2790 SFLQTYNILKCFLCD
+2790 SFSQTYNILKCFLCD

-2907 KSAAR
+2907 KSATR
-2912 FGIYAQQFPSNC
+2912 FGIFAQQFPSNC

-2983 FLQSFIMLLISSLM
+2983 FMQSFIMLLISSLM

-3008 KYTDMGCLLVFFVAY
+3008 KYTDMAY
-3023 AFAIIPQCF
+3023 SFAIIPQCF

-3070 NTHLFFS
+3070 N

-3120 AMISMLL
+3120 AMILMLL

-3132 FFVLTW
+3132 CFVLTW
-3138 YIENVYPG
+3138 YIENIYPG
-3146 THGIPKPWHFF
+3146 AHGIPKPWHFF

-3165 CKTDKENKSKVV
+3165 SNTDKENKSKVV

-3184 TQENCNLEVG
+3184 TQEHCNLEVG

-3208 KSKCSLNN
+3208 KRKCSLNN

-3227 AVLGPNGAGKTTM
+3227 SVLGPNGAGKTTM

-3265 LAEVRRSVGFCP
+3265 LTEVRRSVGFCP

-3292 QFYASLKRLTGTEQK
+3292 QFYASLKRLNGTEQK
-3307 LQIQDLLKQ
+3307 LQIEDLLKQ

-3344 LGSSKTVIL
+3344 IGSSKTVIL

-3402 AGKLKCCGSPVFLK
+3402 AGKLKCCGSAVFLK

-3431 ADLKNN
+3431 ADLQND
-3437 GNTTATL
+3437 GNTTAAL

-3463 EIQFTFPTVDLLE
+3463 EIQFTFPTVNLLE

-3481 TELDAKLAN
+3481 TELDAKLAS

-3516 DEQLPS
+3516 DQQLQS
-3522 QQQGFSAQKSLSGK
+3522 QQQAFSGQKSLLEK
-3536 EEKLASKLSSDKTP
+3536 EQKLASKLSSNETP
-3550 EKKQSPHAV
+3550 ENKQSPDAV
-3559 NGLNLEKENFFEDR
+3559 KGLDLEKENSVEDS
-3573 FYHSSLPDSKKSAV
+3573 FYHPSLRDSKKSAV

-3608 KRMLNLVRD
+3608 KRMLNFVRD
-3617 WRACVAVQ
+3617 WRV
-3625 HCYVFKIILPVF
+3625 ILPVF

-3656 LDYRPITVD
+3656 LDYRPIAVD
-3665 ETVYGRNTY
+3665 ETIYGHNTY
-3674 MFYSSVGNEHNS
+3674 MFYSHYWGYNEAWYGESTHS
-3686 VNKYFQTIIE
+3686 E
-3696 DIMKHGMGNR
+3696 
-3706 RKKQQR
+3706 
-3712 WLSNVKQNRTFSE
+3712 VKQNWTFSE
-3725 PVTEMKKENLTK
+3725 PVAEMKKENLTK
-3737 CFCDEDNTYF
+3737 CFCGEDNTYF

-3755 KPPERITS
+3755 KPPERVTS
-3763 FGENLVDMTNL
+3763 FGEKLVDMTNL

-3794 ISLVTLPHEVTE
+3794 ISLVTLPHKVTE
-3806 ISATKTGKDWDR
+3806 ISTTKTGKDWDR
-3818 LYTHLMEFFES
+3818 LYTRLMEFFEFV
-3829 MGFNNTSLPVDGT
+3829 GFNNASLPIDGT
-3842 PIPEWNMTRLETVLN
+3842 PLPEWNMTRLENVLN
-3857 QVTPKYNI
+3857 QVAPKYNI

-3888 LRAALPEAENPDDY
+3888 LRASLPEAENPDDY

-3914 LEVSVSDGSS
+3914 LEVSMSEGFMHYVFTQ
-3924 VAAEMALSVSILI
+3924 ILRY
-3937 AFCSVTAGT
+3937 S
-3946 CLFTVEDRSSE
+3946 
-3957 CKHLQFVSG
+3957 
-3966 MRRWLYWII
+3966 Y
-3975 NFIFDLII
+3975 
-3983 FMVAVGLLLV
+3983 AVLDCASMKAH
-3993 ILHFFNET
+3993 ILHFQTCLDQLPSFWNR
-4001 PYIGSAHAILAT
+4001 
-4013 LAHLMAFGIGIIPI
+4013 GIG
-4027 VYCISQLF
+4027 
-4035 KSSTL
+4035 
-4040 AYVSVMVAGFFI
+4040 A
-4052 GSITNVLTTSFEI
+4052 
-4065 LGAEDEYLNYLS
+4065 
-4077 RMLKAYFVIFPQYN
+4077 
-4091 LARGFTD
+4091 
-4098 IKIMYHFYVS
+4098 
-4108 SGKPMGYEY
+4108 
-4117 YVDLLEWDILG
+4117 
-4128 KFIFA
+4128 
-4133 FISEGVLAFFILLI
+4133 
-4147 LEYHYELIEFWK
+4147 
-4159 SICINISIH
+4159 
-4168 KDCDESLE
+4168 
-4176 EVYSGNASSV
+4176 
-4186 ALKVTDLT
+4186 
-4194 KIYGNWFQNTNKQ
+4194 
-4207 FTAVNKLCFEV
+4207 
-4218 HRGECFGL
+4218 
-4226 LGHNGAGKTTTFK
+4226 
-4239 MITRRCSVTS
+4239 
-4249 GSVLFPA
+4249 
-4256 KKRDSMKY
+4256 
-4264 QSEIGYCPQ
+4264 
-4273 FDALDPRLTARETL
+4273 
-4287 LFYAKIKGIQKE
+4287 
-4299 FQNPVVNYF
+4299 
-4308 IHRLKIEA
+4308 
-4316 YADRLVG
+4316 
-4323 KYSGGIKRR
+4323 
-4332 LSTAIA
+4332 
-4338 LIGNPYI
+4338 
-4345 ILLDEPTAGMDAESR
+4345 
-4360 RFLWDV
+4360 
-4366 ILERVH
+4366 
-4372 CGHSVLFTS
+4372 
-4381 NSMEE
+4381 
-4386 CEVLCNRVGIMAH
+4386 AH
-4399 GKFKCL
+4399 
-4405 DTIHG
+4405 
-4410 LKEKYGHTYVLTIKL
+4410 
-4425 EAGSDMNT
+4425 
-4433 LKEEIEKMLPNSK
+4433 
-4446 VLEEHINL
+4446 
-4454 LKFQIP
+4454 
-4460 ATKDTVS
+4460 
-4467 RIIKC
+4467 
-4472 VAYLKGKFNIEG
+4472 
-4484 HSLMQTSLDDVFVA
+4484 
-4498 LAEEHVHFD
+4498 

>member
-101 NLPINNFIAN
+101 NLP
-111 IRLAFYNES
+111 LAFYNES

-158 TKGDDMMIDLIL
+158 TKEDDMMIDLIL

-196 IEEFDKKFKILK
+196 IEEFD
-208 LQRDDLPLQVISIL
+208 
-222 NKMFCTE
+222 
-229 ELFSNYISIRSNSNI
+229 
-244 SESNLEME
+244 
-252 KLLQNFMC
+252 
-260 KKFPIEIFYR
+260 
-270 RNVMN
+270 
-275 RTAYI
+275 
-280 EITNLI
+280 
-286 LGNMTG
+286 
-292 LKINATEANSLYITT
+292 
-307 SQFFEKMKSSELANN
+307 
-322 ALALW
+322 
-327 KHFLLHSATNSSLA
+327 
-341 KNSTL
+341 
-346 KNLDLASHMFCGGT
+346 
-360 LSGMDNIFKI
+360 
-370 QKKLE
+370 KLE

-414 TVICDQFEHEIIED
+414 TVICDHFEHEIIED

-451 RGYILVAPSSPIVNR
+451 RGYILVAPSSPIVKR

-490 NMEKYAEVFKESK
+490 NMEKYAE
-503 FFKVV
+503 
-508 GNFARFFITFHETA
+508 
-522 NIFQNYTY
+522 
-530 GEAILKLFY
+530 
-539 KLSENN
+539 
-545 WQNET
+545 
-550 ITYMREHLSHLHNMI
+550 
-565 KCFRQDRFVLMKS
+565 CFRQDRFVLMKS

-628 TSQIMDSLWNPRPR
+628 TI
-642 DRPFI
+642 
-647 DLKYL
+647 
-652 YFGFSF
+652 
-658 VQDIVDRI
+658 
-666 IISFHTNKT
+666 
-675 APRVG
+675 
-680 MYAQQFPS
+680 
-688 NCDLIDLFIKSIER
+688 
-702 SFPMFMTLS
+702 
-711 WMFSVAITLKNM
+711 
-723 VEEKQYRLKEFM
+723 
-735 KIMGLKTSAYWLS
+735 
-748 CQANLAAAVGALI
+748 
-761 YFALF
+761 
-766 LPYPSVLPYLK
+766 
-777 NMTFLQQCSLCL
+777 
-789 IAQVA
+789 A

-878 TFPVACDGISSETVT
+878 TLPVACDGINSETVT

-910 TKVYDNKK
+910 TKVYDNKKACKK

-968 LSSISEIRQSLGFC
+968 LSNISEIRQSLGFC

-1212 IFRHEITESVKTNN
+1212 IFRHEITESVKANN

-1239 YLRER
+1239 YLR
-1244 IRSML
+1244 
-1249 SSISKSTTTYNAQSK
+1249 
-1264 YFKAGN
+1264 
-1270 TEKIAV
+1270 V
-1276 YIDECNDS
+1276 
-1284 FDRRQRQQLKSDVK
+1284 
-1298 RTSKSEIA
+1298 
-1306 CHENDMIKNSSPAL
+1306 
-1320 LVRRHFS
+1320 
-1327 ENYPITFYESIWRCI
+1327 
-1342 LLQAAALF
+1342 
-1350 RKRALNFFRDWRTIL
+1350 
-1365 SVILLPIFLITLALY
+1365 
-1380 LMSLRFSSS
+1380 
-1389 YFDKEYQPLIL
+1389 
-1400 DSDLYGTS
+1400 
-1408 NYLFFAYFHSNFV
+1408 
-1421 SFYFFELYLFSDSKQ
+1421 LFSYS
-1436 QFLYPYI
+1436 
-1443 TQMERHG
+1443 R
-1450 PGNICMNRFSLE
+1450 
-1462 NSISQCSP
+1462 NSVSQCSP

-1518 GSIVNMSTL
+1518 SSIVNMSTL

-1676 KNSVAAELAMCV
+1676 K
-1688 AILLAFCSVTAG
+1688 
-1700 FCLPVVEDQNSDS
+1700 
-1713 KHLQFISGM
+1713 
-1722 RPWVYWFVNFAFDM
+1722 
-1736 SVYIFTVTLTV
+1736 
-1747 IILIAFNE
+1747 
-1755 EPYVATSYAILF
+1755 
-1767 MFTIF
+1767 
-1772 IAFGLGML
+1772 
-1780 PIVYLLSQL
+1780 
-1789 FKSPSLAFVTVLI
+1789 
-1802 IGFFIGSITNVLTT
+1802 
-1816 AFEILGVE
+1816 
-1824 DENLHNLSMHMKN
+1824 
-1837 AFVIFPQYNL
+1837 
-1847 ARALSD
+1847 
-1853 IKITYHF
+1853 
-1860 YSSANRILDRHYFAD
+1860 
-1875 LISWQV
+1875 
-1881 SGKALFITVV
+1881 
-1891 EGFVSFMVLM
+1891 
-1901 ITEHCCYL
+1901 
-1909 FKNQQV
+1909 
-1915 YLHLL
+1915 
-1920 ICLECKK
+1920 K

-1938 SLEDDD
+1938 SSEDDD

-1953 ALKGACADNAIKV
+1953 ALKGACADNALKV
-1966 VNLSKVYHTCSSI
+1966 VNLSKVYHTCNSI

-2171 VGIMSNGSFKCL
+2171 VGIMSNGSFK
-2183 DAIQE
+2183 
-2188 LKEKYGKGYVIA
+2188 YGKGYVIA

-2224 ASDHTKVSDIISC
+2224 GSDHTKVSDIISC

-2267 VLHLQLSF
+2267 CAQCFICMEFVRQLKTLLWKNFLIRSRLKCLFVAELLCPVIFFFFLVLIRQ
-2275 VDGLYS
+2275 YAIIM
-2281 SKLCTVFYLH
+2281 KQPQC
-2291 GVCQTVEN
+2291 
-2299 VVVEKLLNSF
+2299 
-2309 SSQSVYEPKALSS
+2309 VYEPKALSS

-2420 LRLLAITLGIENV
+2420 LRLLAITLGIKDV

-2462 NKKSFKLLCEE
+2462 NKKSFELLCEE

-2523 NLTGYEIGFQKFL
+2523 NLTGYEIGFKKFL

-2547 ITKKFSF
+2547 IAKKFSF

-2659 REDKCW
+2659 R
-2665 LWLQSY
+2665 
-2671 SLPHEFAAQLYT
+2671 
-2683 LFRGYIFVSPRS
+2683 GYIFVSPRS

-2741 SKNFARLMKNINS
+2741 SK
-2754 IVNLFEND
+2754 
-2762 TRQDEKL
+2762 
-2769 KLIDFF
+2769 
-2775 SNELWRNASLENFNS
+2775 
-2790 SFLQTYNILKCFLCD
+2790 
-2805 RFVIVDS
+2805 
-2812 EKDLEQDGSCLTKT
+2812 
-2826 FHFFAG
+2826 
-2832 IVFPQLNSSSL
+2832 
-2843 TLPKYTKYKIRMSH
+2843 
-2857 YLVDKTAQI
+2857 
-2866 SDKIWNPRPRDRPFL
+2866 
-2881 DLRYLYFG
+2881 
-2889 FSFMQDYI
+2889 
-2897 DSIILSMHVN
+2897 
-2907 KSAAR
+2907 
-2912 FGIYAQQFPSNC
+2912 
-2924 HRIDTFIKAIERSM
+2924 
-2938 PMFMTLSWMFSV
+2938 
-2950 ALILKNIVHEKQ
+2950 
-2962 FRLKEFMKIMGLY
+2962 
-2975 NSAHWLAW
+2975 
-2983 FLQSFIMLLISSLM
+2983 
-2997 IVLVVSYGNVL
+2997 YGNVL

-3070 NTHLFFS
+3070 NAHLFFS

-3132 FFVLTW
+3132 LFVLTW

-3329 LSGGMKRKLSIAIAF
+3329 LS
-3344 LGSSKTVIL
+3344 
-3353 DEPTAGVDPYSR
+3353 
-3365 RSIWDL
+3365 
-3371 LLKCKKDRT
+3371 DRT

-3573 FYHSSLPDSKKSAV
+3573 FYHSSLSDSKKSAV

-3602 VDGFLK
+3602 
-3608 KRMLNLVRD
+3608 
-3617 WRACVAVQ
+3617 
-3625 HCYVFKIILPVF
+3625 IILPVF

-3686 VNKYFQTIIE
+3686 VNKYFQAIIE

-3712 WLSNVKQNRTFSE
+3712 
-3725 PVTEMKKENLTK
+3725 
-3737 CFCDEDNTYF
+3737 
-3747 CPKNAYPF
+3747 
-3755 KPPERITS
+3755 
-3763 FGENLVDMTNL
+3763 
-3774 SIANW
+3774 
-3779 ILMTEKKYRMKRYGG
+3779 
-3794 ISLVTLPHEVTE
+3794 
-3806 ISATKTGKDWDR
+3806 
-3818 LYTHLMEFFES
+3818 
-3829 MGFNNTSLPVDGT
+3829 
-3842 PIPEWNMTRLETVLN
+3842 
-3857 QVTPKYNI
+3857 
-3865 KIWFNNQGWV
+3865 
-3875 ALPVYTNIFFNAH
+3875 
-3888 LRAALPEAENPDDY
+3888 
-3902 GIEVINHPIRNP
+3902 
-3914 LEVSVSDGSS
+3914 
-3924 VAAEMALSVSILI
+3924 
-3937 AFCSVTAGT
+3937 
-3946 CLFTVEDRSSE
+3946 
-3957 CKHLQFVSG
+3957 
-3966 MRRWLYWII
+3966 
-3975 NFIFDLII
+3975 
-3983 FMVAVGLLLV
+3983 
-3993 ILHFFNET
+3993 
-4001 PYIGSAHAILAT
+4001 
-4013 LAHLMAFGIGIIPI
+4013 
-4027 VYCISQLF
+4027 
-4035 KSSTL
+4035 
-4040 AYVSVMVAGFFI
+4040 
-4052 GSITNVLTTSFEI
+4052 
-4065 LGAEDEYLNYLS
+4065 
-4077 RMLKAYFVIFPQYN
+4077 
-4091 LARGFTD
+4091 
-4098 IKIMYHFYVS
+4098 
-4108 SGKPMGYEY
+4108 
-4117 YVDLLEWDILG
+4117 
-4128 KFIFA
+4128 
-4133 FISEGVLAFFILLI
+4133 
-4147 LEYHYELIEFWK
+4147 
-4159 SICINISIH
+4159 
-4168 KDCDESLE
+4168 
-4176 EVYSGNASSV
+4176 
-4186 ALKVTDLT
+4186 
-4194 KIYGNWFQNTNKQ
+4194 
-4207 FTAVNKLCFEV
+4207 
-4218 HRGECFGL
+4218 
-4226 LGHNGAGKTTTFK
+4226 
-4239 MITRRCSVTS
+4239 
-4249 GSVLFPA
+4249 
-4256 KKRDSMKY
+4256 
-4264 QSEIGYCPQ
+4264 
-4273 FDALDPRLTARETL
+4273 
-4287 LFYAKIKGIQKE
+4287 
-4299 FQNPVVNYF
+4299 
-4308 IHRLKIEA
+4308 
-4316 YADRLVG
+4316 
-4323 KYSGGIKRR
+4323 
-4332 LSTAIA
+4332 
-4338 LIGNPYI
+4338 
-4345 ILLDEPTAGMDAESR
+4345 
-4360 RFLWDV
+4360 
-4366 ILERVH
+4366 
-4372 CGHSVLFTS
+4372 
-4381 NSMEE
+4381 
-4386 CEVLCNRVGIMAH
+4386 
-4399 GKFKCL
+4399 
-4405 DTIHG
+4405 
-4410 LKEKYGHTYVLTIKL
+4410 
-4425 EAGSDMNT
+4425 
-4433 LKEEIEKMLPNSK
+4433 
-4446 VLEEHINL
+4446 
-4454 LKFQIP
+4454 
-4460 ATKDTVS
+4460 
-4467 RIIKC
+4467 
-4472 VAYLKGKFNIEG
+4472 
-4484 HSLMQTSLDDVFVA
+4484 
-4498 LAEEHVHFD
+4498 

>member
-1 MTKEPGFCSQ
+1 MTKEPRFCTQ

-18 NIIIRVRTKIL
+18 NIIIRVRSKT
-29 LVTELL
+29 
-35 WPLIF
+35 F
-40 FLFLLLIRHSTVV
+40 HG
-53 IKQPQCTYEPKA
+53 TYEPKA

-101 NLPINNFIAN
+101 NLPINNFISN
-111 IRLAFYNES
+111 LRLTFYNEN
-120 VLRETLSFFDDVED
+120 VIQETLSFLDDVED
-134 VVNKFSMLDSFQGN
+134 IVNKFSMLDSFQDN

-158 TKGDDMMIDLIL
+158 TKGDDMMIDLVL
-170 HDKGLEYDAIES
+170 HDKGLEYDAIEI
-182 LLNSTLTRKFFTDF
+182 LLNSTLTRDFFTDF
-196 IEEFDKKFKILK
+196 IEEFYKKFQTLK
-208 LQRDDLPLQVISIL
+208 LQRDDLPLVVMNIL
-222 NKMFCTE
+222 NKMLCTGE
-229 ELFSNYISIRSNSNI
+229 SFSNYISIRSSFNI
-244 SESNLEME
+244 SESNLKME
-252 KLLQNFMC
+252 KLLQNFLC
-260 KKFPIEIFYR
+260 EKFPIEIFFQP
-270 RNVMN
+270 NVIN
-275 RTAYI
+275 RTARV

-292 LKINATEANSLYITT
+292 LKINTTEANSLFITT

-341 KNSTL
+341 NDSTF
-346 KNLDLASHMFCGGT
+346 KNLDLASHMFCGGK

-414 TVICDQFEHEIIED
+414 TVLCDHFEHEIIED

-466 VMSDMSDQLV
+466 VMSDMSNQLV

-490 NMEKYAEVFKESK
+490 NMEKYVDVFNESK

-508 GNFARFFITFHETA
+508 DNFARFFITLHETA

-539 KLSENN
+539 KLSENS
-545 WQNET
+545 WQNKT
-550 ITYMREHLSHLHNMI
+550 VTYMREHLSHLHNMI

-583 RAASCLTKTYQY
+583 RAASCLTKTYQF
-595 FLGIVFD
+595 FLGIIFD

-675 APRVG
+675 APKVG
-680 MYAQQFPS
+680 MYAQQFPT

-735 KIMGLKTSAYWLS
+735 KIMGLKTT
-748 CQANLAAAVGALI
+748 NLAASVGALI

-777 NMTFLQQCSLCL
+777 NMTVLQQCSLCL

-839 GILYLIFTWYIE
+839 GILYLMFTWYIE

-858 GIPKP
+858 GISKP

-878 TFPVACDGISSETVT
+878 TLPVACDEINSQTVT

-910 TKVYDNKK
+910 TKVYDNKKACKK

-968 LSSISEIRQSLGFC
+968 LSNVSEIRQSLGFC

-1012 NEEIENFLLNTKL
+1012 NEEIEKFLLNTKL

-1076 MLLKFKKGRT
+1076 MLLQFKKGRT

-1126 SGYYLTLIKNSLGK
+1126 SGYYLTLIKNSFGK
-1140 LHLEKAQPEEL
+1140 SHLQKTQPEEL
-1151 IKFVSNYI
+1151 IKFVSDYI

-1212 IFRHEITESVKTNN
+1212 IFRHEIKESLKANN
-1226 THKKQKLTMPSFK
+1226 TPRKQKLTMPSFK
-1239 YLRER
+1239 YLREG

-1249 SSISKSTTTYNAQSK
+1249 SSISKSTTTYNTQSK

-1276 YIDECNDS
+1276 YIDEYNDS
-1284 FDRRQRQQLKSDVK
+1284 FDRSQRQQFKSDVK
-1298 RTSKSEIA
+1298 RTSKYETA
-1306 CHENDMIKNSSPAL
+1306 CHENEMIKNSASTLP
-1320 LVRRHFS
+1320 VRGHFS
-1327 ENYPITFYESIWRCI
+1327 ENYKITFYESVWRCI
-1342 LLQAAALF
+1342 VLQAAALF

-1365 SVILLPIFLITLALY
+1365 SVILMPILLITLALY

-1389 YFDKEYQPLIL
+1389 YFEKEYQPLIL
-1400 DSDLYGTS
+1400 DSDLYGSS
-1408 NYLFFAYFHSNFV
+1408 NYLFFA
-1421 SFYFFELYLFSDSKQ
+1421 DSKQ

-1443 TQMERHG
+1443 TQMQRHG
-1450 PGNICMNRFSLE
+1450 PGNICMNRLSLK
-1462 NSISQCSP
+1462 NSESLCSP
-1470 DISESDISWNISK
+1470 DISESDISWNISN

-1511 PVLKSPF
+1511 QVVKSPF
-1518 GSIVNMSTL
+1518 SSIINMSTL

-1553 SVITVENSYTDLNET
+1553 SMITVENSYTDLNET
-1568 VQLLKERILKFFQ
+1568 VQLLKDRILKFFQ
-1581 STNINMTILQNSGI
+1581 STNINITILQNGDM

-1600 DTGVFINLMEDMIP
+1600 DTDVIIKLMEDVIP

-1629 FPAYFSAFSNAY
+1629 FPAYLSAFSNAY
-1641 LRGNLPSDSDSDE
+1641 LRGNLPSNFDADE
-1654 YGIAVTNHP
+1654 YGIAVINHP

-1700 FCLPVVEDQNSDS
+1700 FCLPLVEDQNSDS

-1755 EPYVATSYAILF
+1755 EPYVATSYAVLF

-1789 FKSPSLAFVTVLI
+1789 FKSASLAFVTILI

-1824 DENLHNLSMHMKN
+1824 DENLHNLSVHMKN

-1860 YSSANRILDRHYFAD
+1860 YSSASRILDQHYFAD

-1881 SGKALFITVV
+1881 SGKALFITLV
-1891 EGFVSFMVLM
+1891 EGFVSIMVLM

-1909 FKNQQV
+1909 
-1915 YLHLL
+1915 
-1920 ICLECKK
+1920 K
-1927 ELQFSESNKVS
+1927 EVEFSESNKVS
-1938 SLEDDD
+1938 SSEDDD
-1944 GNVTAEQRH
+1944 ENVTAEQRH
-1953 ALKGACADNAIKV
+1953 ALKGACADNALKV

-2039 WKSITDIGYCPQ
+2039 CRSITDIGYCPQ

-2088 RLGLNSHADRLIR
+2088 RLGLNSHADCLIR

-2188 LKEKYGKGYVIA
+2188 LKEKYGKGYIIA
-2200 ISLKA
+2200 LSLKA

-2218 KDRLKL
+2218 KDRLKIAVLTERHVNML

-2252 NQTSLDDVFVSLVEH
+2252 NQTSLDDCVTLAVAICGRFIK
-2267 VLHLQLSF
+2267 F
-2275 VDGLYS
+2275 RG
-2281 SKLCTVFYLH
+2281 
-2291 GVCQTVEN
+2291 
-2299 VVVEKLLNSF
+2299 
-2309 SSQSVYEPKALSS
+2309 VYEPKALSS

-2339 CLNYTT
+2339 CLNHIT

-2385 SKLLIDQFW
+2385 SKMLIDQFW

-2405 VELMKLYNLTGASGA
+2405 VELMKLYNWTGTSGAS
-2420 LRLLAITLGIENV
+2420 RLLAIALGIKHV

-2447 SETFAV
+2447 CKTFAV
-2453 DKQEVVETF
+2453 DKQAVVETF
-2462 NKKSFKLLCEE
+2462 NKNSFKLLCEE

-2498 CLLSGFAD
+2498 CMVSSFAD
-2506 TKSTPNLDM
+2506 SKSTPNLDM
-2515 FLIDHILN
+2515 LLIDRIFN
-2523 NLTGYEIGFQKFL
+2523 NLTGFEIGFEKFL
-2536 YLANVLESYVQ
+2536 YLANVVESYVQ
-2547 ITKKFSF
+2547 AAKEFPF
-2554 IPAGVDLVEQFL
+2554 IPAGVDLVEQLL
-2566 NYNAPT
+2566 NYNAST
-2572 NLKNDSVMKRLD
+2572 NLKNDSVMERLD

-2629 LFSRKNENGLP
+2629 LFSRRNENGLP

-2645 STVCSRYKHSDIGT
+2645 STVCSRYKHNDI
-2659 REDKCW
+2659 EDKCW

-2683 LFRGYIFVSPRS
+2683 LFRGYILVSPRS

-2700 IVEKM
+2700 VVENM

-2731 KFESSKLSKA
+2731 KFESSKLSIA

-2762 TRQDEKL
+2762 TRHYEKL

-2775 SNELWRNASLENFNS
+2775 SNELWRNASLENFNN
-2790 SFLQTYNILKCFLCD
+2790 SFSQTYNILKCFLCD

-2907 KSAAR
+2907 KSATR
-2912 FGIYAQQFPSNC
+2912 FGIFAQQFPSNC

-2983 FLQSFIMLLISSLM
+2983 FMQSFIMLLISSLM

-3008 KYTDMGCLLVFFVAY
+3008 KYTDMAY
-3023 AFAIIPQCF
+3023 SFAIIPQCF

-3070 NTHLFFS
+3070 N

-3120 AMISMLL
+3120 AMILMLL

-3132 FFVLTW
+3132 CFVLTW
-3138 YIENVYPG
+3138 YIENIYPG
-3146 THGIPKPWHFF
+3146 AHGIPKPWHFF

-3165 CKTDKENKSKVV
+3165 SNTDKENKSKVV

-3184 TQENCNLEVG
+3184 TQEHCNLEVG

-3208 KSKCSLNN
+3208 KRKCSLNN

-3227 AVLGPNGAGKTTM
+3227 SVLGPNGAGKTTM

-3265 LAEVRRSVGFCP
+3265 LTEVRRSVGFCP

-3292 QFYASLKRLTGTEQK
+3292 QFYASLKRLNGTEQK
-3307 LQIQDLLKQ
+3307 LQIEDLLKQ

-3344 LGSSKTVIL
+3344 IGSSKTVIL

-3402 AGKLKCCGSPVFLK
+3402 AGKLKCCGSAVFLK

-3431 ADLKNN
+3431 ADLQND
-3437 GNTTATL
+3437 GNTTAAL

-3463 EIQFTFPTVDLLE
+3463 EIQFTFPTVNLLE

-3481 TELDAKLAN
+3481 TELDAKLAS

-3516 DEQLPS
+3516 DQQLQS
-3522 QQQGFSAQKSLSGK
+3522 QQQAFSGQKSLLEK
-3536 EEKLASKLSSDKTP
+3536 EQKLASKLSSNETP
-3550 EKKQSPHAV
+3550 ENKQSPDAV
-3559 NGLNLEKENFFEDR
+3559 KGLDLEKENSVEDS
-3573 FYHSSLPDSKKSAV
+3573 FYHPSLRDSKKSAV

-3608 KRMLNLVRD
+3608 KRMLNFVRD
-3617 WRACVAVQ
+3617 WRV
-3625 HCYVFKIILPVF
+3625 ILPVF

-3656 LDYRPITVD
+3656 LDYRPIAVD
-3665 ETVYGRNTY
+3665 ETIYGHNTY
-3674 MFYSSVGNEHNS
+3674 MFYSHYWGYNEAWYGESTHS
-3686 VNKYFQTIIE
+3686 E
-3696 DIMKHGMGNR
+3696 
-3706 RKKQQR
+3706 
-3712 WLSNVKQNRTFSE
+3712 VKQNWTFSE
-3725 PVTEMKKENLTK
+3725 PVAEMKKENLTK
-3737 CFCDEDNTYF
+3737 CFCGEDNTYF

-3755 KPPERITS
+3755 KPPERVTS
-3763 FGENLVDMTNL
+3763 FGEKLVDMTNL

-3794 ISLVTLPHEVTE
+3794 ISLVTLPHKVTE
-3806 ISATKTGKDWDR
+3806 ISTTKTGKDWDR
-3818 LYTHLMEFFES
+3818 LYTRLMEFFEFV
-3829 MGFNNTSLPVDGT
+3829 GFNNASLPIDGT
-3842 PIPEWNMTRLETVLN
+3842 PLPEWNMTRLENVLN
-3857 QVTPKYNI
+3857 QVAPKYNI

-3888 LRAALPEAENPDDY
+3888 LRASLPEAENPDDY

-3914 LEVSVSDGSS
+3914 LEVSMSEGFMHYVFTQ
-3924 VAAEMALSVSILI
+3924 ILRY
-3937 AFCSVTAGT
+3937 S
-3946 CLFTVEDRSSE
+3946 
-3957 CKHLQFVSG
+3957 
-3966 MRRWLYWII
+3966 Y
-3975 NFIFDLII
+3975 
-3983 FMVAVGLLLV
+3983 AVLDCASMKAH
-3993 ILHFFNET
+3993 ILHFQTCLDQLPSFWNR
-4001 PYIGSAHAILAT
+4001 
-4013 LAHLMAFGIGIIPI
+4013 GIG
-4027 VYCISQLF
+4027 
-4035 KSSTL
+4035 
-4040 AYVSVMVAGFFI
+4040 A
-4052 GSITNVLTTSFEI
+4052 
-4065 LGAEDEYLNYLS
+4065 
-4077 RMLKAYFVIFPQYN
+4077 
-4091 LARGFTD
+4091 
-4098 IKIMYHFYVS
+4098 
-4108 SGKPMGYEY
+4108 
-4117 YVDLLEWDILG
+4117 
-4128 KFIFA
+4128 
-4133 FISEGVLAFFILLI
+4133 
-4147 LEYHYELIEFWK
+4147 
-4159 SICINISIH
+4159 
-4168 KDCDESLE
+4168 
-4176 EVYSGNASSV
+4176 
-4186 ALKVTDLT
+4186 
-4194 KIYGNWFQNTNKQ
+4194 
-4207 FTAVNKLCFEV
+4207 
-4218 HRGECFGL
+4218 
-4226 LGHNGAGKTTTFK
+4226 
-4239 MITRRCSVTS
+4239 
-4249 GSVLFPA
+4249 
-4256 KKRDSMKY
+4256 
-4264 QSEIGYCPQ
+4264 
-4273 FDALDPRLTARETL
+4273 
-4287 LFYAKIKGIQKE
+4287 
-4299 FQNPVVNYF
+4299 
-4308 IHRLKIEA
+4308 
-4316 YADRLVG
+4316 
-4323 KYSGGIKRR
+4323 
-4332 LSTAIA
+4332 
-4338 LIGNPYI
+4338 
-4345 ILLDEPTAGMDAESR
+4345 
-4360 RFLWDV
+4360 
-4366 ILERVH
+4366 
-4372 CGHSVLFTS
+4372 
-4381 NSMEE
+4381 
-4386 CEVLCNRVGIMAH
+4386 AH
-4399 GKFKCL
+4399 
-4405 DTIHG
+4405 
-4410 LKEKYGHTYVLTIKL
+4410 
-4425 EAGSDMNT
+4425 
-4433 LKEEIEKMLPNSK
+4433 
-4446 VLEEHINL
+4446 
-4454 LKFQIP
+4454 
-4460 ATKDTVS
+4460 
-4467 RIIKC
+4467 
-4472 VAYLKGKFNIEG
+4472 
-4484 HSLMQTSLDDVFVA
+4484 
-4498 LAEEHVHFD
+4498 

>member
-1 MTKEPGFCSQ
+1 MTKEPRFCTQ

-18 NIIIRVRTKIL
+18 NIIIRVRSKT
-29 LVTELL
+29 
-35 WPLIF
+35 F
-40 FLFLLLIRHSTVV
+40 HG
-53 IKQPQCTYEPKA
+53 TYEPKA

-101 NLPINNFIAN
+101 NLPINNFISN
-111 IRLAFYNES
+111 LRLTFYNEN
-120 VLRETLSFFDDVED
+120 VIQETLSFLDDVED
-134 VVNKFSMLDSFQGN
+134 IVNKFSMLDSFQDN

-158 TKGDDMMIDLIL
+158 TKGDDMMIDLVL
-170 HDKGLEYDAIES
+170 HDKGLEYDAIEI
-182 LLNSTLTRKFFTDF
+182 LLNSTLTRDFFTDF
-196 IEEFDKKFKILK
+196 IEEFYKKFQTLK
-208 LQRDDLPLQVISIL
+208 LQRDDLPLVVMNIL
-222 NKMFCTE
+222 NKMLCTGE
-229 ELFSNYISIRSNSNI
+229 SFSNYISIRSSFNI
-244 SESNLEME
+244 SESNLKME
-252 KLLQNFMC
+252 KLLQNFLC
-260 KKFPIEIFYR
+260 EKFPIEIFFQP
-270 RNVMN
+270 NVIN
-275 RTAYI
+275 RTARV

-292 LKINATEANSLYITT
+292 LKINTTEANSLFITT

-341 KNSTL
+341 NDSTF
-346 KNLDLASHMFCGGT
+346 KNLDLASHMFCGGK

-414 TVICDQFEHEIIED
+414 TVLCDHFEHEIIED

-466 VMSDMSDQLV
+466 VMSDMSNQLV

-490 NMEKYAEVFKESK
+490 NMEKYVDVFNESK

-508 GNFARFFITFHETA
+508 DNFARFFITLHETA

-539 KLSENN
+539 KLSENS
-545 WQNET
+545 WQNKT
-550 ITYMREHLSHLHNMI
+550 VTYMREHLSHLHNMI

-583 RAASCLTKTYQY
+583 RAASCLTKTYQF
-595 FLGIVFD
+595 FLGIIFD

-675 APRVG
+675 APKVG
-680 MYAQQFPS
+680 MYAQQFPT

-735 KIMGLKTSAYWLS
+735 KIMGLKTT
-748 CQANLAAAVGALI
+748 NLAASVGALI

-777 NMTFLQQCSLCL
+777 NMTVLQQCSLCL

-839 GILYLIFTWYIE
+839 GILYLMFTWYIE

-858 GIPKP
+858 GISKP

-878 TFPVACDGISSETVT
+878 TLPVACDEINSQTVT

-910 TKVYDNKK
+910 TKVYDNKKACKK

-968 LSSISEIRQSLGFC
+968 LSNVSEIRQSLGFC

-1012 NEEIENFLLNTKL
+1012 NEEIEKFLLNTKL

-1076 MLLKFKKGRT
+1076 MLLQFKKGRT

-1126 SGYYLTLIKNSLGK
+1126 SGYYLTLIKNSFGK
-1140 LHLEKAQPEEL
+1140 SHLQKTQPEEL
-1151 IKFVSNYI
+1151 IKFVSDYI

-1212 IFRHEITESVKTNN
+1212 IFRHEIKESLKANN
-1226 THKKQKLTMPSFK
+1226 TPRKQKLTMPSFK
-1239 YLRER
+1239 YLREG

-1249 SSISKSTTTYNAQSK
+1249 SSISKSTTTYNTQSK

-1276 YIDECNDS
+1276 YIDEYNDS
-1284 FDRRQRQQLKSDVK
+1284 FDRSQRQQFKSDVK
-1298 RTSKSEIA
+1298 RTSKYETA
-1306 CHENDMIKNSSPAL
+1306 CHENEMIKNSASTLP
-1320 LVRRHFS
+1320 VRGHFS
-1327 ENYPITFYESIWRCI
+1327 ENYKITFYESVWRCI
-1342 LLQAAALF
+1342 VLQAAALF

-1365 SVILLPIFLITLALY
+1365 SVILMPILLITLALY

-1389 YFDKEYQPLIL
+1389 YFEKEYQPLIL
-1400 DSDLYGTS
+1400 DSDLYGSS
-1408 NYLFFAYFHSNFV
+1408 NYLFFA
-1421 SFYFFELYLFSDSKQ
+1421 DSKQ

-1443 TQMERHG
+1443 TQMQRHG
-1450 PGNICMNRFSLE
+1450 PGNICMNRLSLK
-1462 NSISQCSP
+1462 NSESLCSP
-1470 DISESDISWNISK
+1470 DISESDISWNISN

-1511 PVLKSPF
+1511 QVVKSPF
-1518 GSIVNMSTL
+1518 SSIINMSTL

-1553 SVITVENSYTDLNET
+1553 SMITVENSYTDLNET
-1568 VQLLKERILKFFQ
+1568 VQLLKDRILKFFQ
-1581 STNINMTILQNSGI
+1581 STNINITILQNGDM

-1600 DTGVFINLMEDMIP
+1600 DTDVIIKLMEDVIP

-1629 FPAYFSAFSNAY
+1629 FPAYLSAFSNAY
-1641 LRGNLPSDSDSDE
+1641 LRGNLPSNFDADE
-1654 YGIAVTNHP
+1654 YGIAVINHP

-1700 FCLPVVEDQNSDS
+1700 FCLPLVEDQNSDS

-1755 EPYVATSYAILF
+1755 EPYVATSYAVLF

-1789 FKSPSLAFVTVLI
+1789 FKSASLAFVTILI

-1824 DENLHNLSMHMKN
+1824 DENLHNLSVHMKN

-1860 YSSANRILDRHYFAD
+1860 YSSASRILDQHYFAD

-1881 SGKALFITVV
+1881 SGKALFITL
-1891 EGFVSFMVLM
+1891 EGSGIFR
-1901 ITEHCCYL
+1901 
-1909 FKNQQV
+1909 N
-1915 YLHLL
+1915 
-1920 ICLECKK
+1920 
-1927 ELQFSESNKVS
+1927 
-1938 SLEDDD
+1938 
-1944 GNVTAEQRH
+1944 
-1953 ALKGACADNAIKV
+1953 
-1966 VNLSKVYHTCSSI
+1966 SI

-2039 WKSITDIGYCPQ
+2039 CRSITDIGYCPQ

-2088 RLGLNSHADRLIR
+2088 RLGLNSHADCLIR

-2188 LKEKYGKGYVIA
+2188 LKEKYGKGYIIA
-2200 ISLKA
+2200 LSLKA

-2218 KDRLKL
+2218 KDRLKIAVLTERHVNML

-2252 NQTSLDDVFVSLVEH
+2252 NQTSLDDCVTLAVAICGRFIK
-2267 VLHLQLSF
+2267 F
-2275 VDGLYS
+2275 RG
-2281 SKLCTVFYLH
+2281 
-2291 GVCQTVEN
+2291 
-2299 VVVEKLLNSF
+2299 
-2309 SSQSVYEPKALSS
+2309 VYEPKALSS

-2339 CLNYTT
+2339 CLNHIT

-2385 SKLLIDQFW
+2385 SKMLIDQFW

-2405 VELMKLYNLTGASGA
+2405 VELMKLYNWTGTSGAS
-2420 LRLLAITLGIENV
+2420 RLLAIALGIKHV

-2447 SETFAV
+2447 CKTFAV
-2453 DKQEVVETF
+2453 DKQAVVETF
-2462 NKKSFKLLCEE
+2462 NKNSFKLLCEE

-2498 CLLSGFAD
+2498 CMVSSFAD
-2506 TKSTPNLDM
+2506 SKSTPNLDM
-2515 FLIDHILN
+2515 LLIDRIFN
-2523 NLTGYEIGFQKFL
+2523 NLTGFEIGFEKFL
-2536 YLANVLESYVQ
+2536 YLANVVESYVQ
-2547 ITKKFSF
+2547 AAKEFPF
-2554 IPAGVDLVEQFL
+2554 IPAGVDLVEQLL
-2566 NYNAPT
+2566 NYNAST
-2572 NLKNDSVMKRLD
+2572 NLKNDSVMERLD

-2629 LFSRKNENGLP
+2629 LFSRRNENGLP

-2645 STVCSRYKHSDIGT
+2645 STVCSRYKHNDI
-2659 REDKCW
+2659 EDKCW

-2683 LFRGYIFVSPRS
+2683 LFRGYILVSPRS

-2700 IVEKM
+2700 VVENM

-2731 KFESSKLSKA
+2731 KFESSKLSIA

-2762 TRQDEKL
+2762 TRHYEKL

-2775 SNELWRNASLENFNS
+2775 SNELWRNASLENFNN
-2790 SFLQTYNILKCFLCD
+2790 SFSQTYNILKCFLCD

-2907 KSAAR
+2907 KSATR
-2912 FGIYAQQFPSNC
+2912 FGIFAQQFPSNC

-2983 FLQSFIMLLISSLM
+2983 FMQSFIMLLISSLM

-3008 KYTDMGCLLVFFVAY
+3008 KYTDMAY
-3023 AFAIIPQCF
+3023 SFAIIPQCF

-3070 NTHLFFS
+3070 N

-3120 AMISMLL
+3120 AMILMLL

-3132 FFVLTW
+3132 CFVLTW
-3138 YIENVYPG
+3138 YIENIYPG
-3146 THGIPKPWHFF
+3146 AHGIPKPWHFF

-3165 CKTDKENKSKVV
+3165 SNTDKENKSKVV

-3184 TQENCNLEVG
+3184 TQEHCNLEVG

-3208 KSKCSLNN
+3208 KRKCSLNN

-3227 AVLGPNGAGKTTM
+3227 SVLGPNGAGKTTM

-3265 LAEVRRSVGFCP
+3265 LTEVRRSVGFCP

-3292 QFYASLKRLTGTEQK
+3292 QFYASLKRLNGTEQK
-3307 LQIQDLLKQ
+3307 LQIEDLLKQ

-3344 LGSSKTVIL
+3344 IGSSKTVIL

-3402 AGKLKCCGSPVFLK
+3402 AGKLKCCGSAVFLK

-3431 ADLKNN
+3431 ADLQND
-3437 GNTTATL
+3437 GNTTAAL

-3463 EIQFTFPTVDLLE
+3463 EIQFTFPTVNLLE

-3481 TELDAKLAN
+3481 TELDAKLAS

-3516 DEQLPS
+3516 DQQLQS
-3522 QQQGFSAQKSLSGK
+3522 QQQAFSGQKSLLEK
-3536 EEKLASKLSSDKTP
+3536 EQKLASKLSSNETP
-3550 EKKQSPHAV
+3550 ENKQSPDAV
-3559 NGLNLEKENFFEDR
+3559 KGLDLEKENSVEDS
-3573 FYHSSLPDSKKSAV
+3573 FYHPSLRDSKKSAV

-3608 KRMLNLVRD
+3608 KRMLNFVRD
-3617 WRACVAVQ
+3617 WRV
-3625 HCYVFKIILPVF
+3625 ILPVF

-3656 LDYRPITVD
+3656 LDYRPIAVD
-3665 ETVYGRNTY
+3665 ETIYGHNTY
-3674 MFYSSVGNEHNS
+3674 MFYSHYWGYNEAWYGESTHS
-3686 VNKYFQTIIE
+3686 E
-3696 DIMKHGMGNR
+3696 
-3706 RKKQQR
+3706 
-3712 WLSNVKQNRTFSE
+3712 VKQNWTFSE
-3725 PVTEMKKENLTK
+3725 PVAEMKKENLTK
-3737 CFCDEDNTYF
+3737 CFCGEDNTYF

-3755 KPPERITS
+3755 KPPERVTS
-3763 FGENLVDMTNL
+3763 FGEKLVDMTNL

-3794 ISLVTLPHEVTE
+3794 ISLVTLPHKVTE
-3806 ISATKTGKDWDR
+3806 ISTTKTGKDWDR
-3818 LYTHLMEFFES
+3818 LYTRLMEFFEFV
-3829 MGFNNTSLPVDGT
+3829 GFNNASLPIDGT
-3842 PIPEWNMTRLETVLN
+3842 PLPEWNMTRLENVLN
-3857 QVTPKYNI
+3857 QVAPKYNI

-3888 LRAALPEAENPDDY
+3888 LRASLPEAENPDDY

-3914 LEVSVSDGSS
+3914 LEVSMSEGFMHYVFTQ
-3924 VAAEMALSVSILI
+3924 ILRY
-3937 AFCSVTAGT
+3937 S
-3946 CLFTVEDRSSE
+3946 
-3957 CKHLQFVSG
+3957 
-3966 MRRWLYWII
+3966 Y
-3975 NFIFDLII
+3975 
-3983 FMVAVGLLLV
+3983 AVLDCASMKAH
-3993 ILHFFNET
+3993 ILHFQTCLDQLPSFWNR
-4001 PYIGSAHAILAT
+4001 
-4013 LAHLMAFGIGIIPI
+4013 GIG
-4027 VYCISQLF
+4027 
-4035 KSSTL
+4035 
-4040 AYVSVMVAGFFI
+4040 A
-4052 GSITNVLTTSFEI
+4052 
-4065 LGAEDEYLNYLS
+4065 
-4077 RMLKAYFVIFPQYN
+4077 
-4091 LARGFTD
+4091 
-4098 IKIMYHFYVS
+4098 
-4108 SGKPMGYEY
+4108 
-4117 YVDLLEWDILG
+4117 
-4128 KFIFA
+4128 
-4133 FISEGVLAFFILLI
+4133 
-4147 LEYHYELIEFWK
+4147 
-4159 SICINISIH
+4159 
-4168 KDCDESLE
+4168 
-4176 EVYSGNASSV
+4176 
-4186 ALKVTDLT
+4186 
-4194 KIYGNWFQNTNKQ
+4194 
-4207 FTAVNKLCFEV
+4207 
-4218 HRGECFGL
+4218 
-4226 LGHNGAGKTTTFK
+4226 
-4239 MITRRCSVTS
+4239 
-4249 GSVLFPA
+4249 
-4256 KKRDSMKY
+4256 
-4264 QSEIGYCPQ
+4264 
-4273 FDALDPRLTARETL
+4273 
-4287 LFYAKIKGIQKE
+4287 
-4299 FQNPVVNYF
+4299 
-4308 IHRLKIEA
+4308 
-4316 YADRLVG
+4316 
-4323 KYSGGIKRR
+4323 
-4332 LSTAIA
+4332 
-4338 LIGNPYI
+4338 
-4345 ILLDEPTAGMDAESR
+4345 
-4360 RFLWDV
+4360 
-4366 ILERVH
+4366 
-4372 CGHSVLFTS
+4372 
-4381 NSMEE
+4381 
-4386 CEVLCNRVGIMAH
+4386 AH
-4399 GKFKCL
+4399 
-4405 DTIHG
+4405 
-4410 LKEKYGHTYVLTIKL
+4410 
-4425 EAGSDMNT
+4425 
-4433 LKEEIEKMLPNSK
+4433 
-4446 VLEEHINL
+4446 
-4454 LKFQIP
+4454 
-4460 ATKDTVS
+4460 
-4467 RIIKC
+4467 
-4472 VAYLKGKFNIEG
+4472 
-4484 HSLMQTSLDDVFVA
+4484 
-4498 LAEEHVHFD
+4498 

>member
-1 MTKEPGFCSQ
+1 MTKEPRFCTQ

-18 NIIIRVRTKIL
+18 NIIIRVRSKT
-29 LVTELL
+29 
-35 WPLIF
+35 F
-40 FLFLLLIRHSTVV
+40 HG
-53 IKQPQCTYEPKA
+53 TYEPKA

-101 NLPINNFIAN
+101 NLPINNFISN
-111 IRLAFYNES
+111 LRLTFYNEN
-120 VLRETLSFFDDVED
+120 VIQETLSFLDDVED
-134 VVNKFSMLDSFQGN
+134 IVNKFSMLDSFQDN

-158 TKGDDMMIDLIL
+158 TKGDDMMIDLVL
-170 HDKGLEYDAIES
+170 HDKGLEYDAIEI
-182 LLNSTLTRKFFTDF
+182 LLNSTLTRDFFTDF
-196 IEEFDKKFKILK
+196 IEEFYKKFQTLK
-208 LQRDDLPLQVISIL
+208 LQRDDLPLVVMNIL
-222 NKMFCTE
+222 NKMLCTGE
-229 ELFSNYISIRSNSNI
+229 SFSNYISIRSSFNI
-244 SESNLEME
+244 SESNLKME
-252 KLLQNFMC
+252 KLLQNFLC
-260 KKFPIEIFYR
+260 EKFPIEIFFQP
-270 RNVMN
+270 NVIN
-275 RTAYI
+275 RTARV

-292 LKINATEANSLYITT
+292 LKINTTEANSLFITT

-341 KNSTL
+341 NDSTF
-346 KNLDLASHMFCGGT
+346 KNLDLASHMFCGGK

-414 TVICDQFEHEIIED
+414 TVLCDHFEHEIIED

-466 VMSDMSDQLV
+466 VMSDMSNQLV

-490 NMEKYAEVFKESK
+490 NMEKYVDVFNESK

-508 GNFARFFITFHETA
+508 DNFARFFITLHETA

-539 KLSENN
+539 KLSENS
-545 WQNET
+545 WQNKT
-550 ITYMREHLSHLHNMI
+550 VTYMREHLSHLHNMI

-583 RAASCLTKTYQY
+583 RAASCLTKTYQF
-595 FLGIVFD
+595 FLGIIFD

-675 APRVG
+675 APKVG
-680 MYAQQFPS
+680 MYAQQFPT

-735 KIMGLKTSAYWLS
+735 KIMGLKTT
-748 CQANLAAAVGALI
+748 NLAASVGALI

-777 NMTFLQQCSLCL
+777 NMTVLQQCSLCL

-839 GILYLIFTWYIE
+839 GILYLMFTWYIE

-858 GIPKP
+858 GISKP

-878 TFPVACDGISSETVT
+878 TLPVACDEINSQTVT

-910 TKVYDNKK
+910 TKVYDNKKACKK

-968 LSSISEIRQSLGFC
+968 LSNVSEIRQSLGFC

-1012 NEEIENFLLNTKL
+1012 NEEIEKFLLNTKL

-1076 MLLKFKKGRT
+1076 MLLQFKKGRT

-1126 SGYYLTLIKNSLGK
+1126 SGYYLTLIKNSFGK
-1140 LHLEKAQPEEL
+1140 SHLQKTQPEEL
-1151 IKFVSNYI
+1151 IKFVSDYI

-1203 GLSESSLEE
+1203 GLSESKSL
-1212 IFRHEITESVKTNN
+1212 KANN
-1226 THKKQKLTMPSFK
+1226 TPRKQKLTMPSFK
-1239 YLRER
+1239 YLREG

-1249 SSISKSTTTYNAQSK
+1249 SSISKSTTTYNTQSK

-1276 YIDECNDS
+1276 YIDEYNDS
-1284 FDRRQRQQLKSDVK
+1284 FDRSQRQQFKSDVK
-1298 RTSKSEIA
+1298 RTSKYETA
-1306 CHENDMIKNSSPAL
+1306 CHENEMIKNSASTLP
-1320 LVRRHFS
+1320 VRGHFS
-1327 ENYPITFYESIWRCI
+1327 ENYKITFYESVWRCI
-1342 LLQAAALF
+1342 VLQAAALF

-1365 SVILLPIFLITLALY
+1365 SVILMPILLITLALY

-1389 YFDKEYQPLIL
+1389 YFEKEYQPLIL
-1400 DSDLYGTS
+1400 DSDLYGSS
-1408 NYLFFAYFHSNFV
+1408 NYLFFA
-1421 SFYFFELYLFSDSKQ
+1421 DSKQ

-1443 TQMERHG
+1443 TQMQRHG
-1450 PGNICMNRFSLE
+1450 PGNICMNRLSLK
-1462 NSISQCSP
+1462 NSESLCSP
-1470 DISESDISWNISK
+1470 DISESDISWNISN

-1511 PVLKSPF
+1511 QVVKSPF
-1518 GSIVNMSTL
+1518 SSIINMSTL

-1553 SVITVENSYTDLNET
+1553 SMITVENSYTDLNET
-1568 VQLLKERILKFFQ
+1568 VQLLKDRILKFFQ
-1581 STNINMTILQNSGI
+1581 STNINITILQNGDM

-1600 DTGVFINLMEDMIP
+1600 DTDVIIKLMEDVIP

-1629 FPAYFSAFSNAY
+1629 FPAYLSAFSNAY
-1641 LRGNLPSDSDSDE
+1641 LRGNLPSNFDADE
-1654 YGIAVTNHP
+1654 YGIAVINHP

-1700 FCLPVVEDQNSDS
+1700 FCLPLVEDQNSDS

-1755 EPYVATSYAILF
+1755 EPYVATSYAVLF

-1789 FKSPSLAFVTVLI
+1789 FKSASLAFVTILI

-1824 DENLHNLSMHMKN
+1824 DENLHNLSVHMKN

-1860 YSSANRILDRHYFAD
+1860 YSSASRILDQHYFAD

-1881 SGKALFITVV
+1881 SGKALFITLV
-1891 EGFVSFMVLM
+1891 EGFVSIMVLM

-1909 FKNQQV
+1909 
-1915 YLHLL
+1915 
-1920 ICLECKK
+1920 K
-1927 ELQFSESNKVS
+1927 EVEFSESNKVS
-1938 SLEDDD
+1938 SSEDDD
-1944 GNVTAEQRH
+1944 ENVTAEQRH
-1953 ALKGACADNAIKV
+1953 ALKGACADNALKV

-2039 WKSITDIGYCPQ
+2039 CRSITDIGYCPQ

-2088 RLGLNSHADRLIR
+2088 RLGLNSHADCLIR

-2188 LKEKYGKGYVIA
+2188 LKEKYGKGYIIA
-2200 ISLKA
+2200 LSLKA

-2218 KDRLKL
+2218 KDRLKIAVLTERHVNML

-2252 NQTSLDDVFVSLVEH
+2252 NQTSLDDCVTLAVAICGRFIK
-2267 VLHLQLSF
+2267 F
-2275 VDGLYS
+2275 RG
-2281 SKLCTVFYLH
+2281 
-2291 GVCQTVEN
+2291 
-2299 VVVEKLLNSF
+2299 
-2309 SSQSVYEPKALSS
+2309 VYEPKALSS

-2339 CLNYTT
+2339 CLNHIT

-2385 SKLLIDQFW
+2385 SKMLIDQFW

-2405 VELMKLYNLTGASGA
+2405 VELMKLYNWTGTSGAS
-2420 LRLLAITLGIENV
+2420 RLLAIALGIKHV

-2447 SETFAV
+2447 CKTFAV
-2453 DKQEVVETF
+2453 DKQAVVETF
-2462 NKKSFKLLCEE
+2462 NKNSFKLLCEE

-2498 CLLSGFAD
+2498 CMVSSFAD
-2506 TKSTPNLDM
+2506 SKSTPNLDM
-2515 FLIDHILN
+2515 LLIDRIFN
-2523 NLTGYEIGFQKFL
+2523 NLTGFEIGFEKFL
-2536 YLANVLESYVQ
+2536 YLANVVESYVQ
-2547 ITKKFSF
+2547 AAKEFPF
-2554 IPAGVDLVEQFL
+2554 IPAGVDLVEQLL
-2566 NYNAPT
+2566 NYNAST
-2572 NLKNDSVMKRLD
+2572 NLKNDSVMERLD

-2629 LFSRKNENGLP
+2629 LFSRRNENGLP

-2645 STVCSRYKHSDIGT
+2645 STVCSRYKHNDI
-2659 REDKCW
+2659 EDKCW

-2683 LFRGYIFVSPRS
+2683 LFRGYILVSPRS

-2700 IVEKM
+2700 VVENM

-2731 KFESSKLSKA
+2731 KFESSKLSIA

-2762 TRQDEKL
+2762 TRHYEKL

-2775 SNELWRNASLENFNS
+2775 SNELWRNASLENFNN
-2790 SFLQTYNILKCFLCD
+2790 SFSQTYNILKCFLCD

-2907 KSAAR
+2907 KSATR
-2912 FGIYAQQFPSNC
+2912 FGIFAQQFPSNC

-2983 FLQSFIMLLISSLM
+2983 FMQSFIMLLISSLM

-3008 KYTDMGCLLVFFVAY
+3008 KYTDMAY
-3023 AFAIIPQCF
+3023 SFAIIPQCF

-3070 NTHLFFS
+3070 N

-3120 AMISMLL
+3120 AMILMLL

-3132 FFVLTW
+3132 CFVLTW
-3138 YIENVYPG
+3138 YIENIYPG
-3146 THGIPKPWHFF
+3146 AHGIPKPWHFF

-3165 CKTDKENKSKVV
+3165 SNTDKENKSKVV

-3184 TQENCNLEVG
+3184 TQEHCNLEVG

-3208 KSKCSLNN
+3208 KRKCSLNN

-3227 AVLGPNGAGKTTM
+3227 SVLGPNGAGKTTM

-3265 LAEVRRSVGFCP
+3265 LTEVRRSVGFCP

-3292 QFYASLKRLTGTEQK
+3292 QFYASLKRLNGTEQK
-3307 LQIQDLLKQ
+3307 LQIEDLLKQ

-3344 LGSSKTVIL
+3344 IGSSKTVIL

-3402 AGKLKCCGSPVFLK
+3402 AGKLKCCGSAVFLK

-3431 ADLKNN
+3431 ADLQND
-3437 GNTTATL
+3437 GNTTAAL

-3463 EIQFTFPTVDLLE
+3463 EIQFTFPTVNLLE

-3481 TELDAKLAN
+3481 TELDAKLAS

-3516 DEQLPS
+3516 DQQLQS
-3522 QQQGFSAQKSLSGK
+3522 QQQAFSGQKSLLEK
-3536 EEKLASKLSSDKTP
+3536 EQKLASKLSSNETP
-3550 EKKQSPHAV
+3550 ENKQSPDAV
-3559 NGLNLEKENFFEDR
+3559 KGLDLEKENSVEDS
-3573 FYHSSLPDSKKSAV
+3573 FYHPSLRDSKKSAV

-3608 KRMLNLVRD
+3608 KRMLNFVRD
-3617 WRACVAVQ
+3617 WRVCVAV
-3625 HCYVFKIILPVF
+3625 VILPVF

-3656 LDYRPITVD
+3656 LDYRPIAVD
-3665 ETVYGRNTY
+3665 ETIYGHNTY
-3674 MFYSSVGNEHNS
+3674 MFYSHYWGYNEAWYGESTHS
-3686 VNKYFQTIIE
+3686 E
-3696 DIMKHGMGNR
+3696 
-3706 RKKQQR
+3706 
-3712 WLSNVKQNRTFSE
+3712 VKQNWTFSE
-3725 PVTEMKKENLTK
+3725 PVAEMKKENLTK
-3737 CFCDEDNTYF
+3737 CFCGEDNTYF

-3755 KPPERITS
+3755 KPPERVTS
-3763 FGENLVDMTNL
+3763 FGEKLVDMTNL

-3794 ISLVTLPHEVTE
+3794 ISLVTLPHKVTE
-3806 ISATKTGKDWDR
+3806 ISTTKTGKDWDR
-3818 LYTHLMEFFES
+3818 LYTRLMEFFEFV
-3829 MGFNNTSLPVDGT
+3829 GFNNASLPIDGT
-3842 PIPEWNMTRLETVLN
+3842 PLPEWNMTRLENVLN
-3857 QVTPKYNI
+3857 QVAPKYNI

-3888 LRAALPEAENPDDY
+3888 LRASLPEAENPDDY

-3914 LEVSVSDGSS
+3914 LEVSMSEGFMHYVFTQ
-3924 VAAEMALSVSILI
+3924 ILRY
-3937 AFCSVTAGT
+3937 S
-3946 CLFTVEDRSSE
+3946 
-3957 CKHLQFVSG
+3957 
-3966 MRRWLYWII
+3966 Y
-3975 NFIFDLII
+3975 
-3983 FMVAVGLLLV
+3983 AVLDCASMKAH
-3993 ILHFFNET
+3993 ILHFQTCLDQLPSFWNR
-4001 PYIGSAHAILAT
+4001 
-4013 LAHLMAFGIGIIPI
+4013 GIG
-4027 VYCISQLF
+4027 
-4035 KSSTL
+4035 
-4040 AYVSVMVAGFFI
+4040 A
-4052 GSITNVLTTSFEI
+4052 
-4065 LGAEDEYLNYLS
+4065 
-4077 RMLKAYFVIFPQYN
+4077 
-4091 LARGFTD
+4091 
-4098 IKIMYHFYVS
+4098 
-4108 SGKPMGYEY
+4108 
-4117 YVDLLEWDILG
+4117 
-4128 KFIFA
+4128 
-4133 FISEGVLAFFILLI
+4133 
-4147 LEYHYELIEFWK
+4147 
-4159 SICINISIH
+4159 
-4168 KDCDESLE
+4168 
-4176 EVYSGNASSV
+4176 
-4186 ALKVTDLT
+4186 
-4194 KIYGNWFQNTNKQ
+4194 
-4207 FTAVNKLCFEV
+4207 
-4218 HRGECFGL
+4218 
-4226 LGHNGAGKTTTFK
+4226 
-4239 MITRRCSVTS
+4239 
-4249 GSVLFPA
+4249 
-4256 KKRDSMKY
+4256 
-4264 QSEIGYCPQ
+4264 
-4273 FDALDPRLTARETL
+4273 
-4287 LFYAKIKGIQKE
+4287 
-4299 FQNPVVNYF
+4299 
-4308 IHRLKIEA
+4308 
-4316 YADRLVG
+4316 
-4323 KYSGGIKRR
+4323 
-4332 LSTAIA
+4332 
-4338 LIGNPYI
+4338 
-4345 ILLDEPTAGMDAESR
+4345 
-4360 RFLWDV
+4360 
-4366 ILERVH
+4366 
-4372 CGHSVLFTS
+4372 
-4381 NSMEE
+4381 
-4386 CEVLCNRVGIMAH
+4386 AH
-4399 GKFKCL
+4399 
-4405 DTIHG
+4405 
-4410 LKEKYGHTYVLTIKL
+4410 
-4425 EAGSDMNT
+4425 
-4433 LKEEIEKMLPNSK
+4433 
-4446 VLEEHINL
+4446 
-4454 LKFQIP
+4454 
-4460 ATKDTVS
+4460 
-4467 RIIKC
+4467 
-4472 VAYLKGKFNIEG
+4472 
-4484 HSLMQTSLDDVFVA
+4484 
-4498 LAEEHVHFD
+4498 